1 MTGFIAWWVR
11 NAVAANLLMV
21 FILVCGLLAWAG
33 IEKEVQPVVKLPL
46 VQVSLTWP
54 GASPK
59 EIEQQVV
66 QRVEAAVK
74 NIDNVRRYNSEA
86 SEGFGRVTLEALP
99 RVDLTEFREDVRDA
113 IDGITSFPRDLEP
126 ARIRTIE
133 WKETIHYLTVQGD
146 IGERA
151 LGRLAE
157 ELRDELISLSQVS
170 NVRVAG
176 VRNEEVT
183 IEVSEE
189 ALQRYQLSFSE
200 LATAIKASSINVS
213 SGELRT
219 STGNIQLRTENLA
232 DNQTD
237 FESIIVRELPSGA
250 QLRLGDV
257 ARINDAF
264 VDFDVKASADGIPAV
279 MLQIEPSDRLFITK
293 TSEQVNAWIEGKQ
306 SELPDGVEL
315 FSLADMADAYESRM
329 SLIFDA
335 AWMGLILVML
345 ILLLTLQFTVALWV
359 TVGIAISFVGAFIF
373 LPAVDVSINFLSTFA
388 FLLVLGIVVDDA
400 IVVGESIHHHREDLG
415 LPPEEAAIAGA
426 SAVARPVIFAV
437 LTTVVAFAPWAFLS
451 GPQSEFLR
459 HLSAV
464 IAFALAFSLI
474 EAFCILPAHLRHLP
488 ARNADVRDTDKKG
501 FALQRLIA
509 DGITSFA
516 ENTYA
521 PMLARA
527 LNVRYTLS
535 AVFLAGFIV
544 ALTLAYTGWVRFY
557 FFPQLESETLVV
569 NVTLP
574 TGVPFSRTEAV
585 MSKLN
590 QSSDDLK
597 AQYPVI
603 AAFTFAYDNEL
614 EQYVQLPPPGESDI
628 SMREV
633 AETYLASMGDIP
645 DAENITVQYTA
656 NQGEAVLTFVFAHT
670 DEDRLKQ
677 AAAELRNYLVTFE
690 DVFFVRDN
698 QRGEIDEL
706 NIKLKPGA
714 QTLGVTLAD
723 VSRQVRQSYYGE
735 EVQRLPREYGDVRV
749 MLRYPQDARKSLTS
763 LRDLNIRT
771 SDGRFIP
778 LATVADIEVRKAS
791 QRIVRRDGQRI
802 FEVYAR
808 LNVDAMG
815 DINDKVLDEF
825 IPELQKRYPALQVI
839 KGGWEEQQ
847 AEFMTEVSRLFT
859 IAMLTIYALLAVA
872 FRSYTLPT
880 IIMSA
885 IPFAYMGAIFG
896 HKLIGIPLDMFS
908 FFGMGAAA
916 GVVVNDNLVLIDYIL
931 KREERGDDRLTAIIN
946 AAKNRFRPI
955 LLTTLTTFVGLLPII
970 AETSQAAAFLKPSV
984 ISLAFGV
991 FFAFFVSL
999 FLVPALYLIGADW
1012 GKISAS
1018 MSPFFPRWSKGKAA
1032 QDLI

>member
-1 MTGFIAWWVR
+1 MGGLISWWVR

-21 FILVCGLLAWAG
+21 FIIVSGLIAWTT
-33 IEKEVQPVVKLPL
+33 IEKEVQPIVKLPL

-66 QRVEAAVK
+66 QRVEAAIK
-74 NIDNVRRYNSEA
+74 NIDNLRRYNSE
-86 SEGFGRVTLEALP
+86 SQEGFGSVRLVAQP
-99 RVDLTEFREDVRDA
+99 RVDLTQFKEDVRDA
-113 IDGITSFPRDLEP
+113 LDGITSFPRDLEP
-126 ARIRTIE
+126 PRIRTIE
-133 WKETIHYLTVQGD
+133 WKETIHYLTVSGE

-157 ELRDELISLSQVS
+157 EFRDELISLSHVS
-170 NVRVAG
+170 DVEIGGTRE
-176 VRNEEVT
+176 EEVT

-189 ALQRYQLSFSE
+189 ALQRYQLSFAE
-200 LATAIKASSINVS
+200 LATAIRASSINLS

-219 STGNIQLRTENLA
+219 ATGNIQLRAENLA
-232 DNQTD
+232 DSQTD

-257 ARINDAF
+257 ARVIDGFEDFESSAS
-264 VDFDVKASADGIPAV
+264 VDGVPAV
-279 MLQIEPSDRLFITK
+279 MLQVRPSDRLFINK
-293 TSEQVNAWIEGKQ
+293 TSAQVNEWIDSKQ
-306 SELPDGVEL
+306 GQLPAGVEL
-315 FSLADMADAYESRM
+315 FSLQDAADAYQSRM

-335 AWMGLILVML
+335 AWMGLLLVML
-345 ILLLTLQFTVALWV
+345 ILLLTLRFTVALWV
-359 TVGIAISFVGAFIF
+359 TVGIAVSFVGAFIF
-373 LPAVDVSINFLSTFA
+373 LPVVDVSINFLSTFA

-415 LPPEEAAIAGA
+415 FEAQEAAIVGA

-437 LTTVVAFAPWAFLS
+437 LTTAVAFAPWAFLS
-451 GPQSEFLR
+451 LSGPQNEFLR

-488 ARNADVRDTDKKG
+488 ARTDETRG
-501 FALQRLIA
+501 FALQRRIA
-509 DGITSFA
+509 DGIMTFA
-516 ENTYA
+516 EKTYA
-521 PMLARA
+521 PLLAKA
-527 LNVRYTLS
+527 LELRYTLS
-535 AVFLAGFIV
+535 AVFLAGFVV
-544 ALTLAYTGWVRFY
+544 ALTLASTGWVRFY

-569 NVTLP
+569 NVGLP

-585 MSKLN
+585 MNQLN
-590 QSSDDLK
+590 RTSDGLK

-603 AAFTFAYDNEL
+603 GAFTFAYDNQL
-614 EQYVQLPPPGESDI
+614 EQYVQLPPPGESNI

-633 AETYLASMGDIP
+633 AETYLDTMGDIP
-645 DAENITVQYTA
+645 DAENINVQYTA
-656 NQGEAVLTFVFAHT
+656 NQGEAVLTYVFAHSN
-670 DEDRLKQ
+670 EERLKQ
-677 AAAELRNYLVTFE
+677 AAAELRNYLVTFD

-706 NIKLKPGA
+706 NIRLKPGA
-714 QTLGVTLAD
+714 QTLGVTLSD

-735 EVQRLPREYGDVRV
+735 EVQRLPRQYGDVRV
-749 MLRYPQDARKSLTS
+749 MLRYPQDARETLTS
-763 LRDLNIRT
+763 LRDLNVRT
-771 SDGRFIP
+771 SDGRLIP
-778 LATVADIEVRKAS
+778 LATVAYIEVRKAS

-802 FEVYAR
+802 FEVFAR
-808 LNVDAMG
+808 VNVDSMG
-815 DINDKVLDEF
+815 DINDMVQDEF
-825 IPELQKRYPALQVI
+825 IPELQQRYPALQVI

-847 AEFMTEVSRLFT
+847 AEFMTEVTRLFT

-896 HKLIGIPLDMFS
+896 HQLIGIPLDMFS

-931 KREERGDDRLTAIIN
+931 KREEKGDDRFTAIIN

-955 LLTTLTTFVGLLPII
+955 LLTTLTTFVGLMPII

-999 FLVPALYLIGADW
+999 LLVPALYLIGDDW
-1012 GKISAS
+1012 RQTRSWLAR
-1018 MSPFFPRWSKGKAA
+1018 FFPRFSKEEAA
-1032 QDLI
+1032 

>member
-1 MTGFIAWWVR
+1 MGGLISWWVR

-21 FILVCGLLAWAG
+21 FIIVSGLIAWTT
-33 IEKEVQPVVKLPL
+33 IEKEEQPIVKLPL

-74 NIDNVRRYNSEA
+74 NIDNLRRYNSE
-86 SEGFGRVTLEALP
+86 SREGFGSVRLEAQP
-99 RVDLTEFREDVRDA
+99 RADLTQFKEDVRDA
-113 IDGITSFPRDLEP
+113 LDGITTFPRDLEP
-126 ARIRTIE
+126 PRIRTIE
-133 WKETIHYLTVQGD
+133 WKETIHYLTVSGE

-157 ELRDELISLSQVS
+157 EFRDELISLSHVS
-170 NVRVAG
+170 DVEIGGTRE
-176 VRNEEVT
+176 EEVT

-189 ALQRYQLSFSE
+189 ALQRYQLSFAE
-200 LATAIKASSINVS
+200 LATAIRASSINLS
-213 SGELRT
+213 SGELKT
-219 STGNIQLRTENLA
+219 ATGNIQLRAENLA
-232 DNQTD
+232 DSQTD

-257 ARINDAF
+257 ARVIDGF
-264 VDFDVKASADGIPAV
+264 EDFELSASADGVPAV
-279 MLQIEPSDRLFITK
+279 MLQVRPSDRLFINK
-293 TSEQVNAWIEGKQ
+293 TSAQVNQWIESKQ
-306 SELPDGVEL
+306 GQLPAGVEL
-315 FSLADMADAYESRM
+315 FSLQDAADAYQSRM

-335 AWMGLILVML
+335 AWMGLILVMI
-345 ILLLTLQFTVALWV
+345 ILLLTLRFTVALWV

-373 LPAVDVSINFLSTFA
+373 LPVVDVSINFLSTFA

-415 LPPEEAAIAGA
+415 LEAQEAAIVGA

-451 GPQSEFLR
+451 GPQTEFLR

-488 ARNADVRDTDKKG
+488 ARNDETRG
-501 FALQRLIA
+501 FALQRYIA
-509 DGITSFA
+509 DGITTFA
-516 ENTYA
+516 EKTYA
-521 PMLARA
+521 PLLSRA
-527 LNVRYTLS
+527 LRVRYTVNAIFLS
-535 AVFLAGFIV
+535 GFVI
-544 ALTLAYTGWVRFY
+544 ALTLLWTGWVKFY

-569 NVTLP
+569 NVGLP

-585 MSKLN
+585 MN
-590 QSSDDLK
+590 QLDRTSDGLK

-603 AAFTFAYDNEL
+603 GAFTFAYDNQL
-614 EQYVQLPPPGESDI
+614 EQYVQLPPPGESNI

-633 AETYLASMGDIP
+633 AETYLDTMGDIP
-645 DAENITVQYTA
+645 DAENINVQYTA
-656 NQGEAVLTFVFAHT
+656 NQGEALLTFVFAHSN
-670 DEDRLKQ
+670 EERLKR

-706 NIKLKPGA
+706 NISLKPGA
-714 QTLGVTLAD
+714 QTLGVTLSD

-735 EVQRLPREYGDVRV
+735 EVQRLPRQYGDVRV
-749 MLRYPQDARKSLTS
+749 MLRYPQDARETLTS
-763 LRDLNIRT
+763 LRDLNVRT
-771 SDGRFIP
+771 NDGRLIP

-802 FEVYAR
+802 FEVFAR
-808 LNVDAMG
+808 VKPESIG
-815 DINDKVLDEF
+815 DINDMVQDEF
-825 IPELQKRYPALQVI
+825 IPELQERYPALQVL

-847 AEFMTEVSRLFT
+847 AEFFMDLIRLGLL
-859 IAMLTIYALLAVA
+859 ALLTIYALLAVA
-872 FRSYTLPT
+872 FRSYTLPF

-885 IPFAYMGAIFG
+885 IPFAFMGAIFG
-896 HKLIGIPLDMFS
+896 HQLIGIPLDMFS

-931 KREERGDDRLTAIIN
+931 KREEKGDDRFTAIIN

-955 LLTTLTTFVGLLPII
+955 LLTTLTTFVGLMPII
-970 AETSQAAAFLKPSV
+970 AETSQAAAFLKPAV

-999 FLVPALYLIGADW
+999 FLVPALYLIGDDW
-1012 GKISAS
+1012 RKTMAGLSR
-1018 MSPFFPRWSKGKAA
+1018 FFPRFSKEKAA
-1032 QDLI
+1032 

>member
-1 MTGFIAWWVR
+1 MGGLISWWVR

-21 FILVCGLLAWAG
+21 FIIVSGLIAWTT
-33 IEKEVQPVVKLPL
+33 IEKEVQPIVKLPL
-46 VQVSLTWP
+46 IQVSLTWP

-74 NIDNVRRYNSEA
+74 NIDNLRRYNSD
-86 SEGFGRVTLEALP
+86 SREGFGSVRLEAQP
-99 RVDLTEFREDVRDA
+99 RVDLTQFKEDVRDA
-113 IDGITSFPRDLEP
+113 LDGITSFPRDLEP
-126 ARIRTIE
+126 PRIRTIE
-133 WKETIHYLTVQGD
+133 WKETIHYLTIRGD

-157 ELRDELISLSQVS
+157 ELRDELISLSHVS
-170 NVRVAG
+170 DVDIGGTRE
-176 VRNEEVT
+176 EEVT

-189 ALQRYQLSFSE
+189 ALQRYQLSFDE
-200 LATAIKASSINVS
+200 LATAIRASSINLS

-219 STGNIQLRTENLA
+219 ATGNIQLRAENLA
-232 DNQTD
+232 DSQTD
-237 FESIIVRELPSGA
+237 FEAIIVRELLSGA

-257 ARINDAF
+257 ARVIDGF
-264 VDFDVKASADGIPAV
+264 EDFEVSASADGVPAV

-293 TSEQVNAWIEGKQ
+293 TSDQVNAWIDSKQ
-306 SELPDGVEL
+306 AELPQGVEL
-315 FSLADMADAYESRM
+315 LSLADMADAYDSRM

-345 ILLLTLQFTVALWV
+345 ILLLTLRFTVALWV

-373 LPAVDVSINFLSTFA
+373 LPVVDVSINFLSTFA

-415 LPPEEAAIAGA
+415 LEAQEAAIVGA

-488 ARNADVRDTDKKG
+488 ARNDDTRG
-501 FALQRLIA
+501 FALQRRIA
-509 DGITSFA
+509 DGIMSFA
-516 ENTYA
+516 EKTYA
-521 PMLARA
+521 PLLAKA

-535 AVFLAGFIV
+535 AIFLAGFVI
-544 ALTLAYTGWVRFY
+544 ALTLASTGWVRFY

-569 NVTLP
+569 NVGLP
-574 TGVPFSRTEAV
+574 TGVPFTRTEAV
-585 MSKLN
+585 MN
-590 QSSDDLK
+590 QLDRTSDGLK
-597 AQYPVI
+597 EQYPVI
-603 AAFTFAYDNEL
+603 GAFTFAYDNQL
-614 EQYVQLPPPGESDI
+614 EQYVQLPPPGESNI

-633 AETYLASMGDIP
+633 AETYLDTMGDIP
-645 DAENITVQYTA
+645 DAENINVQYTA

-670 DEDRLKQ
+670 DEERLKQ
-677 AAAELRNYLVTFE
+677 AAADLRNYLVTFE

-706 NIKLKPGA
+706 NIRLKPGA

-735 EVQRLPREYGDVRV
+735 EVQRLPRQYGDVRV
-749 MLRYPQDARKSLTS
+749 MLRYPQDARETLTS
-763 LRDLNIRT
+763 LRDLNVRT
-771 SDGRFIP
+771 NDGRLIP

-791 QRIVRRDGQRI
+791 QRIVRRNGQRI
-802 FEVYAR
+802 FEVFAR
-808 LNVDAMG
+808 VNVDSMG
-815 DINDKVLDEF
+815 DINDKVQDEF
-825 IPELQKRYPALQVI
+825 IPELQERFPALQVI

-847 AEFMTEVSRLFT
+847 AEFMTEVTRLFT

-896 HKLIGIPLDMFS
+896 HQLIGIPLDMFS

-931 KREERGDDRLTAIIN
+931 KREEKGDDRFTAIIN

-955 LLTTLTTFVGLLPII
+955 LLTTLTTFVGLMPII

-999 FLVPALYLIGADW
+999 FLVPALYLIGDDW
-1012 GKISAS
+1012 GKAKSRLS
-1018 MSPFFPRWSKGKAA
+1018 EFFPRFSKG
-1032 QDLI
+1032 

>member
-1 MTGFIAWWVR
+1 MGGLISWWVR

-21 FILVCGLLAWAG
+21 FIIVSGLIAWTT
-33 IEKEVQPVVKLPL
+33 IEKEVQPIVKLPL
-46 VQVSLTWP
+46 IQVSLTWP

-74 NIDNVRRYNSEA
+74 NIDNLRRYNSD
-86 SEGFGRVTLEALP
+86 SREGFGSVRLEAQP
-99 RVDLTEFREDVRDA
+99 RVDLTQFKEDVRDA
-113 IDGITSFPRDLEP
+113 LDGITSFPRDLEP
-126 ARIRTIE
+126 PRIRTIE
-133 WKETIHYLTVQGD
+133 WKETIHYLTIRGD

-157 ELRDELISLSQVS
+157 ELRDELISLSHVS
-170 NVRVAG
+170 DVDIGGTRE
-176 VRNEEVT
+176 EEVT

-189 ALQRYQLSFSE
+189 ALQRYQLSFDE
-200 LATAIKASSINVS
+200 LATAIRASSINLS

-219 STGNIQLRTENLA
+219 ATGNIQLRAENLA
-232 DNQTD
+232 DSQTD
-237 FESIIVRELPSGA
+237 FEAIIVRELLSGA

-257 ARINDAF
+257 ARVIDGF
-264 VDFDVKASADGIPAV
+264 EDFEVSASADGVPAV

-293 TSEQVNAWIEGKQ
+293 TSDQVNAWIDSKQ
-306 SELPDGVEL
+306 AELPQGVEL
-315 FSLADMADAYESRM
+315 LSLADMADAYDSRM

-345 ILLLTLQFTVALWV
+345 ILLLTLRFTVALWV

-373 LPAVDVSINFLSTFA
+373 LPVVDVSINFLSTFA

-415 LPPEEAAIAGA
+415 LEAQEAAIVGA

-488 ARNADVRDTDKKG
+488 ARNDDTRG
-501 FALQRLIA
+501 FALQRRIA
-509 DGITSFA
+509 DGIMSFA
-516 ENTYA
+516 EKTYA
-521 PMLARA
+521 PLLAKA

-535 AVFLAGFIV
+535 AIFLAGFVI
-544 ALTLAYTGWVRFY
+544 ALTLASTGWVRFY

-569 NVTLP
+569 NVGLP
-574 TGVPFSRTEAV
+574 TGVPFTRTEAV
-585 MSKLN
+585 MN
-590 QSSDDLK
+590 QLDRTSDGLK
-597 AQYPVI
+597 EQYPVI
-603 AAFTFAYDNEL
+603 GAFTFAYDNQL
-614 EQYVQLPPPGESDI
+614 EQYVQLPPPGESNI

-633 AETYLASMGDIP
+633 AETYLDTMGDIP
-645 DAENITVQYTA
+645 DAENINVQYTA

-670 DEDRLKQ
+670 DEERLKQ
-677 AAAELRNYLVTFE
+677 AAADLRNYLVTFE

-706 NIKLKPGA
+706 NIRLKPGA

-735 EVQRLPREYGDVRV
+735 EVQRLPRQYGDVRV
-749 MLRYPQDARKSLTS
+749 MLRYPQDARETLTS
-763 LRDLNIRT
+763 LRDLNVRT
-771 SDGRFIP
+771 NDGRLIP

-791 QRIVRRDGQRI
+791 QRIVRRNGQRI
-802 FEVYAR
+802 FEVFAR
-808 LNVDAMG
+808 VNVDSMG
-815 DINDKVLDEF
+815 DINDKVQDEF
-825 IPELQKRYPALQVI
+825 IPELQERFPALQVI

-847 AEFMTEVSRLFT
+847 AEFMTEVTRLFT
-859 IAMLTIYALLAVA
+859 IAMLTIYVLLAVA

-896 HKLIGIPLDMFS
+896 HQLIGIPLDMFS

-931 KREERGDDRLTAIIN
+931 KREEKGDDRFTAIIN

-955 LLTTLTTFVGLLPII
+955 LLTTLTTFVGLMPII

-999 FLVPALYLIGADW
+999 FLVPALYLIGDDW
-1012 GKISAS
+1012 GKAKSRLS
-1018 MSPFFPRWSKGKAA
+1018 EFFPRFSKG
-1032 QDLI
+1032 

>member
-1 MTGFIAWWVR
+1 MGALISWWVR

-21 FILVCGLLAWAG
+21 FIIISGLIAWTT
-33 IEKEVQPVVKLPL
+33 IEKEVQPIVKLPL

-74 NIDNVRRYNSEA
+74 NIDNLRRYNSD
-86 SEGFGRVTLEALP
+86 SREGFGSVRLEAQP
-99 RVDLTEFREDVRDA
+99 HVDLTKFKEDVRDA
-113 IDGITSFPRDLEP
+113 LDGITSFPRDLEP
-126 ARIRTIE
+126 PRIRTIE
-133 WKETIHYLTVQGD
+133 WKETIHYLTVSGD

-157 ELRDELISLSQVS
+157 EFRDELISLSHVS
-170 NVRVAG
+170 DVEIGGTRE
-176 VRNEEVT
+176 EEVT

-189 ALQRYQLSFSE
+189 ALQRYQLSFAE
-200 LATAIKASSINVS
+200 LATAIRASSINLS

-219 STGNIQLRTENLA
+219 ATGNIQLRAENLA
-232 DNQTD
+232 DSQTD
-237 FESIIVRELPSGA
+237 FEDIIVRELPSGA
-250 QLRLGDV
+250 QLRLGDL
-257 ARINDAF
+257 ARVIDGF
-264 VDFDVKASADGIPAV
+264 EDFEVSASADGVPAV
-279 MLQIEPSDRLFITK
+279 MLQVRPSDRLFINK
-293 TSEQVNAWIEGKQ
+293 TSAQVNEWIDTKQ
-306 SELPDGVEL
+306 GQLPAGVEL
-315 FSLADMADAYESRM
+315 FSLQDAADAYQSRM

-335 AWMGLILVML
+335 AWMGLILVMI
-345 ILLLTLQFTVALWV
+345 ILLLTLRFTVALWV

-373 LPAVDVSINFLSTFA
+373 LPVVDVSINFLSTFA

-415 LPPEEAAIAGA
+415 LEAQEAAIVGA

-488 ARNADVRDTDKKG
+488 ARNDLTRG
-501 FALQRLIA
+501 FALQRRIA
-509 DGITSFA
+509 GGITTFA
-516 ENTYA
+516 EKTYA
-521 PMLARA
+521 PLLAKA
-527 LNVRYTLS
+527 LDVRYTLS
-535 AVFLAGFIV
+535 AVFLAGFII
-544 ALTLAYTGWVRFY
+544 ALTLASTGWVRFY

-569 NVTLP
+569 NVGLP

-585 MSKLN
+585 MNQLN
-590 QSSDDLK
+590 KTSDGLK

-603 AAFTFAYDNEL
+603 GAFTFAYDNQL
-614 EQYVQLPPPGESDI
+614 EQYVQLPPPGESNI

-633 AETYLASMGDIP
+633 ADTYLETMGDIP
-645 DAENITVQYTA
+645 DAENINVQYTA
-656 NQGEAVLTFVFAHT
+656 NQGEAILTFVFAHSN
-670 DEDRLKQ
+670 EERLKQ

-706 NIKLKPGA
+706 NIRLKPGA
-714 QTLGVTLAD
+714 QTLGITLSD

-735 EVQRLPREYGDVRV
+735 EVQRLPRQYGDVRV
-749 MLRYPQDARKSLTS
+749 MLRYPQDARETLTS
-763 LRDLNIRT
+763 LRDLNVRT
-771 SDGRFIP
+771 SDGRLIP

-802 FEVYAR
+802 FEVFAR
-808 LNVDAMG
+808 VNVDSMG
-815 DINDKVLDEF
+815 DINDMVQDEF

-847 AEFMTEVSRLFT
+847 AEFMTEVTRLFT

-896 HKLIGIPLDMFS
+896 HQLIGIPLDMFS

-931 KREERGDDRLTAIIN
+931 KREEKGDDRFNAIIN

-955 LLTTLTTFVGLLPII
+955 LLTTLTTFVGLMPII

-999 FLVPALYLIGADW
+999 FLVPALYLIGDDW
-1012 GKISAS
+1012 RKTRAWLAR
-1018 MSPFFPRWSKGKAA
+1018 FFPKFSNEEVA
-1032 QDLI
+1032 

>member
-1 MTGFIAWWVR
+1 MGGLISWWVR

-21 FILVCGLLAWAG
+21 FIIVSGLIAWTT
-33 IEKEVQPVVKLPL
+33 IEKEVQPIVKLPL
-46 VQVSLTWP
+46 IQVSLTWP

-74 NIDNVRRYNSEA
+74 NIDNLRRYNSD
-86 SEGFGRVTLEALP
+86 SREGFGSVRLEAQP
-99 RVDLTEFREDVRDA
+99 RVDLTQFKEDVRDA
-113 IDGITSFPRDLEP
+113 LDGITSFPRDLEP
-126 ARIRTIE
+126 PRIRTIE
-133 WKETIHYLTVQGD
+133 WKETIHYLTIRGD

-157 ELRDELISLSQVS
+157 ELRDELISLSHVS
-170 NVRVAG
+170 DVDIGGTRE
-176 VRNEEVT
+176 EEVT

-189 ALQRYQLSFSE
+189 ALQRYQLSFGE
-200 LATAIKASSINVS
+200 LATAIRASSINLS

-219 STGNIQLRTENLA
+219 ATGNIQLRAENLA
-232 DNQTD
+232 DSQTD
-237 FESIIVRELPSGA
+237 FEAIIVRELPSGA

-257 ARINDAF
+257 ARVIDGF
-264 VDFDVKASADGIPAV
+264 EDFEVSASADGVPAV

-293 TSEQVNAWIEGKQ
+293 TSDQVNAWIDSKQ
-306 SELPDGVEL
+306 AELPQGVEL
-315 FSLADMADAYESRM
+315 LSLADMADAYDSRM

-345 ILLLTLQFTVALWV
+345 ILLLTLRFTVALWV

-373 LPAVDVSINFLSTFA
+373 LPVVDVSINFLSTFA

-415 LPPEEAAIAGA
+415 LEAQEAAIVGA

-488 ARNADVRDTDKKG
+488 ARNDDTRG
-501 FALQRLIA
+501 FALQRRIA
-509 DGITSFA
+509 DGIMSFA
-516 ENTYA
+516 EKTYA
-521 PMLARA
+521 PLLAKA

-535 AVFLAGFIV
+535 AIFLAGFVI
-544 ALTLAYTGWVRFY
+544 ALTLASTGWVRFY

-569 NVTLP
+569 NVGLP

-585 MSKLN
+585 MN
-590 QSSDDLK
+590 QLDRTSDGLK
-597 AQYPVI
+597 EQYPVI
-603 AAFTFAYDNEL
+603 GAFTFAYDNQL
-614 EQYVQLPPPGESDI
+614 EQYVQLPPPGESNI

-633 AETYLASMGDIP
+633 AETYLDTMGDIP
-645 DAENITVQYTA
+645 DAENINVQYTA

-670 DEDRLKQ
+670 DEERLKQ
-677 AAAELRNYLVTFE
+677 AAADLRNYLVTFE

-706 NIKLKPGA
+706 NIRLKPGA

-735 EVQRLPREYGDVRV
+735 EVQRLPRQYGDVRV
-749 MLRYPQDARKSLTS
+749 MLRYPQDARETLTS
-763 LRDLNIRT
+763 LRDLNVRT
-771 SDGRFIP
+771 NDGRLIP

-791 QRIVRRDGQRI
+791 QRIVRRNGQRI
-802 FEVYAR
+802 FEVFAR
-808 LNVDAMG
+808 VNVDSMG
-815 DINDKVLDEF
+815 DINEKVQDEF
-825 IPELQKRYPALQVI
+825 IPELQERFPALQVI

-847 AEFMTEVSRLFT
+847 AEFMTEVTRLFT

-896 HKLIGIPLDMFS
+896 HQLIGIPLDMFS

-931 KREERGDDRLTAIIN
+931 KREEKGDDRFTAIIN

-955 LLTTLTTFVGLLPII
+955 LLTTLTTFVGLMPII

-999 FLVPALYLIGADW
+999 FLVPALYLIGDDW
-1012 GKISAS
+1012 GKVKSRLS
-1018 MSPFFPRWSKGKAA
+1018 GFFPRFSKA
-1032 QDLI
+1032 

>member
-1 MTGFIAWWVR
+1 MGALISWWVR

-21 FILVCGLLAWAG
+21 FIIVSGVIAWTT
-33 IEKEVQPVVKLPL
+33 IEKEVQPIVKLPL

-74 NIDNVRRYNSEA
+74 NIDNLRRYNSD
-86 SEGFGRVTLEALP
+86 SREGFGSVRLEAQP
-99 RVDLTEFREDVRDA
+99 HVDLTKFKEDVRDA
-113 IDGITSFPRDLEP
+113 LDGITSFPRDLEP
-126 ARIRTIE
+126 PRIRTIE
-133 WKETIHYLTVQGD
+133 WKETIHYLTVSGD

-157 ELRDELISLSQVS
+157 EFRDELISLSHVS
-170 NVRVAG
+170 DVEIGGTRE
-176 VRNEEVT
+176 EEVT

-189 ALQRYQLSFSE
+189 ALQRYQLSFAE
-200 LATAIKASSINVS
+200 LATAIRASSINLS

-219 STGNIQLRTENLA
+219 ATGNIQLRAENLA
-232 DNQTD
+232 DSQTD
-237 FESIIVRELPSGA
+237 FEDIIVRELPSGA
-250 QLRLGDV
+250 QLRLGDL
-257 ARINDAF
+257 ARVIDGF
-264 VDFDVKASADGIPAV
+264 EDFEVSASADGVPAV
-279 MLQIEPSDRLFITK
+279 MLQVRPSDRLFINK
-293 TSEQVNAWIEGKQ
+293 TSAQVNEWIDTKQ
-306 SELPDGVEL
+306 GQLPAGVEL
-315 FSLADMADAYESRM
+315 FSLQDAADAYQSRM

-335 AWMGLILVML
+335 AWMGLILVMI
-345 ILLLTLQFTVALWV
+345 ILLLTLRFTVALWV

-373 LPAVDVSINFLSTFA
+373 LPVVDVSINFLSTFA

-415 LPPEEAAIAGA
+415 LEAQEAAIVGA

-488 ARNADVRDTDKKG
+488 ARNDLTRG
-501 FALQRLIA
+501 FALQRRIA
-509 DGITSFA
+509 GGITTFA
-516 ENTYA
+516 EKTYA
-521 PMLARA
+521 PLLAKA
-527 LNVRYTLS
+527 LDVRYTLS
-535 AVFLAGFIV
+535 AVFLAGFII
-544 ALTLAYTGWVRFY
+544 ALTLASTGWVRFY

-569 NVTLP
+569 NVGLP

-585 MSKLN
+585 MNQLN
-590 QSSDDLK
+590 KTSDGLK

-603 AAFTFAYDNEL
+603 GAFTFAYDNQL
-614 EQYVQLPPPGESDI
+614 EQYVQLPPPGESNI

-633 AETYLASMGDIP
+633 ADTYIETMGDIP
-645 DAENITVQYTA
+645 DAENINVQYTA
-656 NQGEAVLTFVFAHT
+656 NQGEAILTFVFAHSN
-670 DEDRLKQ
+670 EERLKQ

-706 NIKLKPGA
+706 NIRLKPGA
-714 QTLGVTLAD
+714 QTLGITLSD

-735 EVQRLPREYGDVRV
+735 EVQRLPRQYGDVRV
-749 MLRYPQDARKSLTS
+749 MLRYPQDARETLTS
-763 LRDLNIRT
+763 LRDLNVRT
-771 SDGRFIP
+771 SDGRLIP

-802 FEVYAR
+802 FEVFAR
-808 LNVDAMG
+808 VNVDSMG
-815 DINDKVLDEF
+815 DINDMVQDEF

-847 AEFMTEVSRLFT
+847 AEFMTEVTRLFT

-896 HKLIGIPLDMFS
+896 HQLIGIPLDMFS

-931 KREERGDDRLTAIIN
+931 KREEKGDDRFNAIIN

-955 LLTTLTTFVGLLPII
+955 LLTTLTTFVGLMPII

-999 FLVPALYLIGADW
+999 FLVPALYLIGDDW
-1012 GKISAS
+1012 RKTRAWLAR
-1018 MSPFFPRWSKGKAA
+1018 FFPKFSNEEVA
-1032 QDLI
+1032 

>member
-1 MTGFIAWWVR
+1 MGGLISWWVR

-21 FILVCGLLAWAG
+21 FIIVSGLIAWTT
-33 IEKEVQPVVKLPL
+33 IEKEVQPIVKLPL
-46 VQVSLTWP
+46 IQVSLTWP

-74 NIDNVRRYNSEA
+74 NIDNLRRYNSD
-86 SEGFGRVTLEALP
+86 SREGFGSVRLEAQP
-99 RVDLTEFREDVRDA
+99 RVDLTQFKEDVRDA
-113 IDGITSFPRDLEP
+113 LDGITSFPRDLEP
-126 ARIRTIE
+126 PRIRTIE
-133 WKETIHYLTVQGD
+133 WKETIHYLTIRGD

-157 ELRDELISLSQVS
+157 ELRDELISLSHVS
-170 NVRVAG
+170 DVDIGGTRE
-176 VRNEEVT
+176 EEVT

-189 ALQRYQLSFSE
+189 ALQRYQLSFDE
-200 LATAIKASSINVS
+200 LATAIRASSINLS

-219 STGNIQLRTENLA
+219 ATGNIQLRAENLA
-232 DNQTD
+232 DSQTD
-237 FESIIVRELPSGA
+237 FEAIIVRELLSGA

-257 ARINDAF
+257 ARVIDGF
-264 VDFDVKASADGIPAV
+264 EDFEVSASADGVPAV

-293 TSEQVNAWIEGKQ
+293 TSDQVNAWIDSKQ
-306 SELPDGVEL
+306 AELPQGVEL
-315 FSLADMADAYESRM
+315 LSLADMADAYDSRM

-345 ILLLTLQFTVALWV
+345 ILLLTLRFTVALWV

-373 LPAVDVSINFLSTFA
+373 LPVVDVSINFLSTFA

-415 LPPEEAAIAGA
+415 LEAQEAAIVGA

-488 ARNADVRDTDKKG
+488 ARNDDTRG
-501 FALQRLIA
+501 FALQRRIA
-509 DGITSFA
+509 DGIMSFA
-516 ENTYA
+516 EKTYA
-521 PMLARA
+521 PLLAKA

-535 AVFLAGFIV
+535 AIFLAGFVI
-544 ALTLAYTGWVRFY
+544 ALTLASTGWVRFY

-569 NVTLP
+569 NVGLP

-585 MSKLN
+585 MN
-590 QSSDDLK
+590 QLDRTSDGLK
-597 AQYPVI
+597 EQYPVI
-603 AAFTFAYDNEL
+603 GAFTFAYDNQL
-614 EQYVQLPPPGESDI
+614 EQYVQLPPPGESNI

-633 AETYLASMGDIP
+633 AETYLDTMGDIP
-645 DAENITVQYTA
+645 DAENINVQYTA

-670 DEDRLKQ
+670 DEERLKQ
-677 AAAELRNYLVTFE
+677 AAADLRNYLVTFE

-706 NIKLKPGA
+706 NIRLKPGA

-735 EVQRLPREYGDVRV
+735 EVQRLPRQYGDVRV
-749 MLRYPQDARKSLTS
+749 MLRYPQDARETLTS
-763 LRDLNIRT
+763 LRDLNVRT
-771 SDGRFIP
+771 NDGRLIP

-791 QRIVRRDGQRI
+791 QRIVRRNGQRI
-802 FEVYAR
+802 FEVFAR
-808 LNVDAMG
+808 VNVDSMG
-815 DINDKVLDEF
+815 DINEKVQDEF
-825 IPELQKRYPALQVI
+825 IPELQERFPALQVI

-847 AEFMTEVSRLFT
+847 AEFMTEVTRLFT

-896 HKLIGIPLDMFS
+896 HQLIGIPLDMFS

-931 KREERGDDRLTAIIN
+931 KREEKGDDRFTAIIN

-955 LLTTLTTFVGLLPII
+955 LLTTLTTFVGLMPII

-999 FLVPALYLIGADW
+999 FLVPALYLIGDDW
-1012 GKISAS
+1012 GKAKSRLS
-1018 MSPFFPRWSKGKAA
+1018 EFFPRLSKG
-1032 QDLI
+1032 

>member
-1 MTGFIAWWVR
+1 MGGLISWWVR

-21 FILVCGLLAWAG
+21 FIIVSGLIAWTT
-33 IEKEVQPVVKLPL
+33 IEKEVQPIVKLPL
-46 VQVSLTWP
+46 IQVSLTWP

-74 NIDNVRRYNSEA
+74 NIDNLRRYNSD
-86 SEGFGRVTLEALP
+86 SREGFGSVRLEAQP
-99 RVDLTEFREDVRDA
+99 RVDLTQFKEDVRDA
-113 IDGITSFPRDLEP
+113 LDGITSFPRDLEP
-126 ARIRTIE
+126 PRIRTIE
-133 WKETIHYLTVQGD
+133 WKETIHYLTIRGD

-157 ELRDELISLSQVS
+157 ELRDELISLSHVS
-170 NVRVAG
+170 DVDIGGTRE
-176 VRNEEVT
+176 EEVT

-189 ALQRYQLSFSE
+189 ALQRYQLSFGE
-200 LATAIKASSINVS
+200 LATAIRASSINLS

-219 STGNIQLRTENLA
+219 ATGNIQLRAENLA
-232 DNQTD
+232 DSQTD
-237 FESIIVRELPSGA
+237 FEAIIVRELPSGA

-257 ARINDAF
+257 ARVIDGF
-264 VDFDVKASADGIPAV
+264 EDFEVSASADGVPAV

-293 TSEQVNAWIEGKQ
+293 TSEQVNAWIDSKQ
-306 SELPDGVEL
+306 AELPQGVEL
-315 FSLADMADAYESRM
+315 LSLADMADAYDSRM

-345 ILLLTLQFTVALWV
+345 ILLLTLRFTVALWV

-373 LPAVDVSINFLSTFA
+373 LPVVDVSINFLSTFA

-415 LPPEEAAIAGA
+415 LEAQEAAIVGA

-488 ARNADVRDTDKKG
+488 ARNDDTRG
-501 FALQRLIA
+501 FALQRRIA
-509 DGITSFA
+509 DGIMSFA
-516 ENTYA
+516 EKTYA
-521 PMLARA
+521 PLLAKA

-535 AVFLAGFIV
+535 AIFLAGFVI
-544 ALTLAYTGWVRFY
+544 ALTLASTGWVRFY

-569 NVTLP
+569 NVGLP

-585 MSKLN
+585 MN
-590 QSSDDLK
+590 QLDRTSDGLK
-597 AQYPVI
+597 EQYPVI
-603 AAFTFAYDNEL
+603 GAFTFAYDNQL
-614 EQYVQLPPPGESDI
+614 EQYVQLPPPGESNI

-633 AETYLASMGDIP
+633 AETYLDTMGDIP
-645 DAENITVQYTA
+645 DAENINVQYTA

-670 DEDRLKQ
+670 DEERLKQ
-677 AAAELRNYLVTFE
+677 AAADLRNYLVTFE

-706 NIKLKPGA
+706 NIRLKPGA

-735 EVQRLPREYGDVRV
+735 EVQRLPRQYGDVRV
-749 MLRYPQDARKSLTS
+749 MLRYPQDARETLTS
-763 LRDLNIRT
+763 LRDLNVRT
-771 SDGRFIP
+771 NDGRLIP

-791 QRIVRRDGQRI
+791 QRIVRRNGQRI
-802 FEVYAR
+802 FEVFAR
-808 LNVDAMG
+808 VNVDSMG
-815 DINDKVLDEF
+815 DINEKVQDEF
-825 IPELQKRYPALQVI
+825 IPELQERFPALQVI

-847 AEFMTEVSRLFT
+847 AEFMTEVTRLFT
-859 IAMLTIYALLAVA
+859 IAMLTIYVLLAVA

-896 HKLIGIPLDMFS
+896 HQLIGIPLDMFS

-931 KREERGDDRLTAIIN
+931 KREEKGDDRFTAIIN

-955 LLTTLTTFVGLLPII
+955 LLTTLTTFVGLMPII

-999 FLVPALYLIGADW
+999 FLVPALYLIGDDW
-1012 GKISAS
+1012 GKAKSRLS
-1018 MSPFFPRWSKGKAA
+1018 EFFPRLSKG
-1032 QDLI
+1032 

>member
-1 MTGFIAWWVR
+1 MTGLIAWWVR

-59 EIEQQVV
+59 EIEQQVI
-66 QRVEAAVK
+66 QRVEAAIK
-74 NIDNVRRYNSEA
+74 NIDNLRRYNSEA

-99 RVDLTEFREDVRDA
+99 RVDLTEFKEDVRDA

-170 NVRVAG
+170 NVRVG
-176 VRNEEVT
+176 GIRDEEVT

-189 ALQRYQLSFSE
+189 ALQRYRLSFGE
-200 LATAIKASSINVS
+200 LAAAVRASSINIS
-213 SGELRT
+213 SGELKT
-219 STGNIQLRTENLA
+219 STGNIQLRAENLA

-250 QLRLGDV
+250 QLTLGDI
-257 ARINDAF
+257 ARINDGFA
-264 VDFDVKASADGIPAV
+264 DYDVKASANGVPAV
-279 MLQIEPSDRLFITK
+279 MLEIKPSDRLFITK
-293 TSEQVNAWIEGKQ
+293 TSKQVNDWIDTKQ

-315 FSLADMADAYESRM
+315 FSLGDMADAYESRM

-345 ILLLTLQFTVALWV
+345 ILLLTLRFTVALWV

-373 LPAVDVSINFLSTFA
+373 LPVVDVSINFLSTFA

-415 LPPEEAAIAGA
+415 LPPEEAAIVGA

-474 EAFCILPAHLRHLP
+474 EAFCILPAHLSNLP
-488 ARNADVRDTDKKG
+488 ARNPGKTG
-501 FALQRLIA
+501 FALQRRIA

-521 PMLARA
+521 PLLARA

-535 AVFLAGFIV
+535 AVFLAGFII
-544 ALTLAYTGWVRFY
+544 ALTLASTGWVRFY

-585 MSKLN
+585 MNKLN

-597 AQYPVI
+597 ANYPVI
-603 AAFTFAYDNEL
+603 GAFTFAYDNQL

-670 DEDRLKQ
+670 DEARLKQ
-677 AAAELRNYLVTFE
+677 AASELRNYIVSFE

-706 NIKLKPGA
+706 NLKLKPGA

-735 EVQRLPREYGDVRV
+735 EVQRLPRQYGDVRV

-771 SDGRFIP
+771 SDGRLLP

-815 DINDKVLDEF
+815 DINDKVQDEF

-859 IAMLTIYALLAVA
+859 IAMLIIYALLAVA

-955 LLTTLTTFVGLLPII
+955 LLTTLTTFVGLMPII

-1032 QDLI
+1032 

>member
-1 MTGFIAWWVR
+1 MGGLISWWVR

-21 FILVCGLLAWAG
+21 FIIVSGLIAWTT
-33 IEKEVQPVVKLPL
+33 IEKEVQPIVKLPL

-74 NIDNVRRYNSEA
+74 NIDNLRRYNSE
-86 SEGFGRVTLEALP
+86 SREGFGSVRLQAQP
-99 RVDLTEFREDVRDA
+99 RVDLTQFKEDVRDA
-113 IDGITSFPRDLEP
+113 LDGITSFPRDLEP
-126 ARIRTIE
+126 PRIRTIE
-133 WKETIHYLTVQGD
+133 WKETIHYLTVSGE

-157 ELRDELISLSQVS
+157 EFRDELISLSHVS
-170 NVRVAG
+170 DVEIGGTRE
-176 VRNEEVT
+176 EEVT

-189 ALQRYQLSFSE
+189 ALQRYQLSFAE
-200 LATAIKASSINVS
+200 LATAIRASSINLS

-219 STGNIQLRTENLA
+219 ATGNIQLRAENLA
-232 DNQTD
+232 DSQTD

-257 ARINDAF
+257 ARVIDGF
-264 VDFDVKASADGIPAV
+264 EDFELSASADGVPAV
-279 MLQIEPSDRLFITK
+279 MLQVRPSDRLFINK
-293 TSEQVNAWIEGKQ
+293 TSAQVNQWIDSKQ
-306 SELPDGVEL
+306 GQLPAGVEL
-315 FSLADMADAYESRM
+315 FSLQDAADAYQSRM

-335 AWMGLILVML
+335 AWMGLILVMI
-345 ILLLTLQFTVALWV
+345 ILLLTLRFTVALWV
-359 TVGIAISFVGAFIF
+359 TVGIAVSFVGAFIF
-373 LPAVDVSINFLSTFA
+373 LPVVDVSINFLSTFA

-415 LPPEEAAIAGA
+415 FEAQEAAIVGA

-488 ARNADVRDTDKKG
+488 ARTDETRG
-501 FALQRLIA
+501 FALQRRIA
-509 DGITSFA
+509 DGIMTFA
-516 ENTYA
+516 EKTYA
-521 PMLARA
+521 PLLAKA
-527 LNVRYTLS
+527 LELRYTLS
-535 AVFLAGFIV
+535 AVFLAGFVV
-544 ALTLAYTGWVRFY
+544 ALTLASTGWVRFY

-569 NVTLP
+569 NVGLP

-585 MSKLN
+585 MNQLN
-590 QSSDDLK
+590 RTSDGLK

-603 AAFTFAYDNEL
+603 GAFTFAYDNQL
-614 EQYVQLPPPGESDI
+614 EQYVQLPPPGESNI

-633 AETYLASMGDIP
+633 AETYLDTMGDIP
-645 DAENITVQYTA
+645 DAENINVQYTA
-656 NQGEAVLTFVFAHT
+656 NQGEAVLTFVFAHSN
-670 DEDRLKQ
+670 EERLKQ
-677 AAAELRNYLVTFE
+677 AAAELRNYLVTFD

-706 NIKLKPGA
+706 NIRLKPGA
-714 QTLGVTLAD
+714 QTLGVTLSD

-735 EVQRLPREYGDVRV
+735 EVQRLPRQYGDVRV
-749 MLRYPQDARKSLTS
+749 MLRYPQDARETLTS
-763 LRDLNIRT
+763 LRDLNVRT
-771 SDGRFIP
+771 SDGRLIP

-802 FEVYAR
+802 FEVFAR
-808 LNVDAMG
+808 VNVDSMG
-815 DINDKVLDEF
+815 DINDMVQDEF
-825 IPELQKRYPALQVI
+825 IPELQQRYPALQVI

-847 AEFMTEVSRLFT
+847 AEFMTEVTRLFT

-896 HKLIGIPLDMFS
+896 HQLIGIPLDMFS

-931 KREERGDDRLTAIIN
+931 KREEKGDDRFTAIIN

-955 LLTTLTTFVGLLPII
+955 LLTTLTTFVGLMPII

-999 FLVPALYLIGADW
+999 FLVPALYLIGDDW
-1012 GKISAS
+1012 RQTISWLAR
-1018 MSPFFPRWSKGKAA
+1018 FFPRFSKEEAA
-1032 QDLI
+1032 

>member
-1 MTGFIAWWVR
+1 MSALISWWVR

-21 FILVCGLLAWAG
+21 FILVSGLIAWAS
-33 IEKEVQPVVKLPL
+33 IEKEVQPIVKLPL

-74 NIDNVRRYNSEA
+74 NIDNLRRYNSDA
-86 SEGFGRVTLEALP
+86 REGFGSVRLEAQP
-99 RVDLTEFREDVRDA
+99 RVDLTQFKEDVRDA
-113 IDGITSFPRDLEP
+113 VDGITSFPRDLEP
-126 ARIRTIE
+126 PRIRTIE
-133 WKETIHYLTVQGD
+133 WKETIHYLTVRGN

-157 ELRDELISLSQVS
+157 ELRDELISLSHVS
-170 NVRVAG
+170 DVDIGGTRD
-176 VRNEEVT
+176 EEVT

-189 ALQRYQLSFSE
+189 ALQRYGMTFSE
-200 LATAIKASSINVS
+200 LATAIRASSINVS

-219 STGNIQLRTENLA
+219 ATGNIQLRAENLA

-237 FESIIVRELPSGA
+237 FEDITVRELPSGA
-250 QLRLGDV
+250 RLRLGDM
-257 ARINDAF
+257 ARVIDGF
-264 VDFDVKASADGIPAV
+264 EDFEVSASADGVPAV

-293 TSEQVNAWIEGKQ
+293 TSKQVNDWIESKQ
-306 SELPDGVEL
+306 ADLPQGVEL
-315 FSLADMADAYESRM
+315 LSLADMADAYDSRM

-335 AWMGLILVML
+335 AWMGLLLVML
-345 ILLLTLQFTVALWV
+345 ILLLTLRFTVALWV

-373 LPAVDVSINFLSTFA
+373 LPVVDVSINFLSTFA

-415 LPPEEAAIAGA
+415 MDAQEAAIVGA
-426 SAVARPVIFAV
+426 SSVARPVIFAV

-488 ARNADVRDTDKKG
+488 ARESGARG
-501 FALQRLIA
+501 FALQRRIA
-509 DGITSFA
+509 DGITNFA

-521 PMLARA
+521 PALAKA
-527 LNVRYTLS
+527 LNIRYTLS
-535 AVFLAGFIV
+535 AVFLAGFVI
-544 ALTLAYTGWVRFY
+544 ALTLATTGWVRFY

-569 NVTLP
+569 NVGLP

-585 MSKLN
+585 MN
-590 QSSDDLK
+590 QLDQTSDGLK
-597 AQYPVI
+597 EAYPVVGS
-603 AAFTFAYDNEL
+603 FTFAYDNQL
-614 EQYVQLPPPGESDI
+614 EQYIQLPPPGESNI
-628 SMREV
+628 SMRQV
-633 AETYLASMGDIP
+633 AETYLDTMGDIP
-645 DAENITVQYTA
+645 DAENINVQYTA
-656 NQGEAVLTFVFAHT
+656 NQGEAVLTFVFAHSN
-670 DEDRLKQ
+670 ESGLKQ
-677 AAAELRNYLVTFE
+677 AAAELRNYLVAFE

-698 QRGEIDEL
+698 QQGEIDEL

-714 QTLGVTLAD
+714 QTLGISLSE
-723 VSRQVRQSYYGE
+723 VSRQIRQSYYGE
-735 EVQRLPREYGDVRV
+735 EVQRLPRQFGDVRV
-749 MLRYPQDARKSLTS
+749 MLRYPEDARNTLTS
-763 LRDLNIRT
+763 LRDLKVRAN
-771 SDGRFIP
+771 DGRMIS

-808 LNVDAMG
+808 VNVDSIA
-815 DINDKVLDEF
+815 DINDKVQEEF
-825 IPELQKRYPALQVI
+825 IPELEQRYPALQVI

-847 AEFMTEVSRLFT
+847 AEFMTEVTRLFT
-859 IAMLTIYALLAVA
+859 IAMLTIYVLLAVA

-896 HKLIGIPLDMFS
+896 HQLIGIPLDMFS

-931 KREERGDDRLTAIIN
+931 KREERDDDRFTAIIN

-955 LLTTLTTFVGLLPII
+955 LLTTLTTFVGLMPII

-999 FLVPALYLIGADW
+999 FLVPALYLIGDDW
-1012 GKISAS
+1012 RKTRAGLAQ
-1018 MSPFFPRWSKGKAA
+1018 FFPRFAKE
-1032 QDLI
+1032 

>member
-1 MTGFIAWWVR
+1 MGGLISWWVR

-21 FILVCGLLAWAG
+21 FIIVSGLIAWTT
-33 IEKEVQPVVKLPL
+33 IEKEVQPIVKLPL
-46 VQVSLTWP
+46 IQVSLTWP

-74 NIDNVRRYNSEA
+74 NIDNLRRYNSD
-86 SEGFGRVTLEALP
+86 SREGFGSVRLEAQP
-99 RVDLTEFREDVRDA
+99 RVDLTQFKEDVRDA
-113 IDGITSFPRDLEP
+113 LDGITSFPRDLEP
-126 ARIRTIE
+126 PRIRTIE
-133 WKETIHYLTVQGD
+133 WKETIHYLTIRGD

-157 ELRDELISLSQVS
+157 ELRDELISLSHVS
-170 NVRVAG
+170 DVDIGGTRE
-176 VRNEEVT
+176 EEVT

-189 ALQRYQLSFSE
+189 ALQRYQLSFGE
-200 LATAIKASSINVS
+200 LATAIRASSINLS

-219 STGNIQLRTENLA
+219 ATGNIQLRAENLA
-232 DNQTD
+232 DSQTD
-237 FESIIVRELPSGA
+237 FEAIIVRELPSGA

-257 ARINDAF
+257 ARVIDGF
-264 VDFDVKASADGIPAV
+264 EDFEVSASADGVPAV

-293 TSEQVNAWIEGKQ
+293 TSDQVNAWIDSKQ
-306 SELPDGVEL
+306 AELPQGVEL
-315 FSLADMADAYESRM
+315 LSLADMADAYDSRM

-345 ILLLTLQFTVALWV
+345 ILLLTLRFTVALWV

-373 LPAVDVSINFLSTFA
+373 LPVVDVSINFLSTFA

-400 IVVGESIHHHREDLG
+400 IVVGESIHHHREELG
-415 LPPEEAAIAGA
+415 LEAQEAAIVGA

-488 ARNADVRDTDKKG
+488 ARNDDTRG
-501 FALQRLIA
+501 FALQRRIA
-509 DGITSFA
+509 DGIMSFA
-516 ENTYA
+516 EKTYA
-521 PMLARA
+521 PLLAKA

-535 AVFLAGFIV
+535 AIFLAGFVI
-544 ALTLAYTGWVRFY
+544 ALTLASTGWVRFY

-569 NVTLP
+569 NVGLP

-585 MSKLN
+585 MN
-590 QSSDDLK
+590 QLDRTSDGLK
-597 AQYPVI
+597 EQYPVI
-603 AAFTFAYDNEL
+603 GAFTFAYDNQL
-614 EQYVQLPPPGESDI
+614 EQYVQLPPPGESNI

-633 AETYLASMGDIP
+633 AETYLDTMGDIP
-645 DAENITVQYTA
+645 DAENINVQYTA

-670 DEDRLKQ
+670 DEERLKQ
-677 AAAELRNYLVTFE
+677 AAADLRNYLVTFE

-706 NIKLKPGA
+706 NIRLKTGA

-735 EVQRLPREYGDVRV
+735 EVQRLPRQYGDVRV
-749 MLRYPQDARKSLTS
+749 MLRYPQDARETLTS
-763 LRDLNIRT
+763 LRDLNVRT
-771 SDGRFIP
+771 NDGRLIP

-791 QRIVRRDGQRI
+791 QRIVRRNGQRI
-802 FEVYAR
+802 FEVFAR
-808 LNVDAMG
+808 VNVDSMG
-815 DINDKVLDEF
+815 DINEKVQDEF
-825 IPELQKRYPALQVI
+825 IPELQERFPALQVI

-847 AEFMTEVSRLFT
+847 AEFMTEVTRLFT

-896 HKLIGIPLDMFS
+896 HQLIGIPLDMFS

-931 KREERGDDRLTAIIN
+931 KREEKGDDRFTAIIN

-955 LLTTLTTFVGLLPII
+955 LLTTLTTFVGLMPII

-999 FLVPALYLIGADW
+999 FLVPALYLIGDDW
-1012 GKISAS
+1012 AKAKSRLSG
-1018 MSPFFPRWSKGKAA
+1018 FFPRFSKG
-1032 QDLI
+1032 

>member
-1 MTGFIAWWVR
+1 MGGLISWWVR

-21 FILVCGLLAWAG
+21 FIIVSGLIAWTT
-33 IEKEVQPVVKLPL
+33 IEKEVQPIVKLPL
-46 VQVSLTWP
+46 IQVSLTWP

-74 NIDNVRRYNSEA
+74 NIDNLRRYNSD
-86 SEGFGRVTLEALP
+86 SREGFGSVRLEAQP
-99 RVDLTEFREDVRDA
+99 RVDLTQFKEDVRDA
-113 IDGITSFPRDLEP
+113 LDGITSFPRDLEP
-126 ARIRTIE
+126 PRIRTIE
-133 WKETIHYLTVQGD
+133 WKETIHYLTIRGD

-157 ELRDELISLSQVS
+157 ELRDELISLSHVS
-170 NVRVAG
+170 DVDIGGTRE
-176 VRNEEVT
+176 EEVT

-189 ALQRYQLSFSE
+189 ALQRYQLSFGE
-200 LATAIKASSINVS
+200 LATAIRASSINLS

-219 STGNIQLRTENLA
+219 ATGNIQLRAENLA
-232 DNQTD
+232 DSQTD
-237 FESIIVRELPSGA
+237 FEAIIVRELPSGA

-257 ARINDAF
+257 ARVIDGF
-264 VDFDVKASADGIPAV
+264 EDFEVSASADGVPAV

-293 TSEQVNAWIEGKQ
+293 TSDQVNAWIDSKQ
-306 SELPDGVEL
+306 AELPQGVEL
-315 FSLADMADAYESRM
+315 LSLADMADAYDSRM

-345 ILLLTLQFTVALWV
+345 ILLLTLRFTVALWV

-373 LPAVDVSINFLSTFA
+373 LPVVDVSINFLSTFA

-415 LPPEEAAIAGA
+415 LEAQEAAIVGA

-488 ARNADVRDTDKKG
+488 ARNDDTRG
-501 FALQRLIA
+501 FALQRRIA
-509 DGITSFA
+509 DGIMSFA
-516 ENTYA
+516 EKTYA
-521 PMLARA
+521 PLLAKA

-535 AVFLAGFIV
+535 AIFLAGFVI
-544 ALTLAYTGWVRFY
+544 ALTLASTGWVRFY

-569 NVTLP
+569 NVGLP

-585 MSKLN
+585 MN
-590 QSSDDLK
+590 QLDRTSDGLK
-597 AQYPVI
+597 EQYPVI
-603 AAFTFAYDNEL
+603 GAFTFAYDNQL
-614 EQYVQLPPPGESDI
+614 EQYVQLPPPGESNI

-633 AETYLASMGDIP
+633 AETYLDTMGDIP
-645 DAENITVQYTA
+645 DAENINVQYTA

-670 DEDRLKQ
+670 DEERLKQ
-677 AAAELRNYLVTFE
+677 AAADLRNYLVSFE

-706 NIKLKPGA
+706 NIRLKPGA

-735 EVQRLPREYGDVRV
+735 EVQRLPRQYGDVRV
-749 MLRYPQDARKSLTS
+749 MLRYPQDARETLTS
-763 LRDLNIRT
+763 LRDLNVRT
-771 SDGRFIP
+771 NDGRLIP

-791 QRIVRRDGQRI
+791 QRIVRRNGQRI
-802 FEVYAR
+802 FEVFAR
-808 LNVDAMG
+808 VNVDSMG
-815 DINDKVLDEF
+815 DINEKVQDEF
-825 IPELQKRYPALQVI
+825 IPELQERFPALQVI

-847 AEFMTEVSRLFT
+847 AEFMTEVTRLFT

-896 HKLIGIPLDMFS
+896 HQLIGIPLDMFS

-931 KREERGDDRLTAIIN
+931 KREEKGDDRFTAIIN

-955 LLTTLTTFVGLLPII
+955 LLTTLTTFVGLMPII

-999 FLVPALYLIGADW
+999 FLVPALYLIGDDW
-1012 GKISAS
+1012 AKAKSRLSG
-1018 MSPFFPRWSKGKAA
+1018 FFPRFSKG
-1032 QDLI
+1032 

>member
-1 MTGFIAWWVR
+1 MGGLISWWVR

-21 FILVCGLLAWAG
+21 FIIVSGLIAWTT
-33 IEKEVQPVVKLPL
+33 IEKEVQPIVKLPL
-46 VQVSLTWP
+46 IQVSLTWP

-74 NIDNVRRYNSEA
+74 NIDNLRRYNSD
-86 SEGFGRVTLEALP
+86 SREGFGSVRLEAQP
-99 RVDLTEFREDVRDA
+99 RVDLTQFKEDVRDA
-113 IDGITSFPRDLEP
+113 LDGITSFPRDLEP
-126 ARIRTIE
+126 PRIRTIE
-133 WKETIHYLTVQGD
+133 WKETIHYLTIRGD

-157 ELRDELISLSQVS
+157 ELRDELISLSHVS
-170 NVRVAG
+170 DVDIGGTRE
-176 VRNEEVT
+176 EEVT

-189 ALQRYQLSFSE
+189 ALQRYQLSFDE
-200 LATAIKASSINVS
+200 LATAIRASSINLS

-219 STGNIQLRTENLA
+219 ATGNIQLRAENLA
-232 DNQTD
+232 DSQTD
-237 FESIIVRELPSGA
+237 FEAIIVRELPSGA

-257 ARINDAF
+257 ARVIDGF
-264 VDFDVKASADGIPAV
+264 EDFEVSASADGVPAV

-293 TSEQVNAWIEGKQ
+293 TSDQVNAWIDSKQ
-306 SELPDGVEL
+306 AELPQGVEL
-315 FSLADMADAYESRM
+315 LSLADMADAYDSRM

-345 ILLLTLQFTVALWV
+345 ILLLTLRFTVALWV

-415 LPPEEAAIAGA
+415 LEAQEAAIVGA

-488 ARNADVRDTDKKG
+488 ARNDDTRG
-501 FALQRLIA
+501 FALQRRIA
-509 DGITSFA
+509 DGIMSFA
-516 ENTYA
+516 EKTYA
-521 PMLARA
+521 PLLAKA

-535 AVFLAGFIV
+535 AIFLAGFVI
-544 ALTLAYTGWVRFY
+544 ALTLASTGWVRFY

-569 NVTLP
+569 NVGLP
-574 TGVPFSRTEAV
+574 TGVPFTRTEAV
-585 MSKLN
+585 MN
-590 QSSDDLK
+590 QLDRTSDGLK
-597 AQYPVI
+597 EQYPVI
-603 AAFTFAYDNEL
+603 GAFTFAYDNQL
-614 EQYVQLPPPGESDI
+614 EQYVQLPPPGESNI

-633 AETYLASMGDIP
+633 AETYLDTMGDIP
-645 DAENITVQYTA
+645 DAENINVQYTA

-670 DEDRLKQ
+670 DEERLKQ
-677 AAAELRNYLVTFE
+677 AAADLRNYLVTFE

-706 NIKLKPGA
+706 NIRLKPGA

-735 EVQRLPREYGDVRV
+735 EVQRLPRQYGDVRV
-749 MLRYPQDARKSLTS
+749 MLRYPQDARETLTS
-763 LRDLNIRT
+763 LRDLNVRT
-771 SDGRFIP
+771 NDGRLIP

-791 QRIVRRDGQRI
+791 QRIVRRNGQRI
-802 FEVYAR
+802 FEVFAR
-808 LNVDAMG
+808 VNVDSMG
-815 DINDKVLDEF
+815 DINEKVQDEF
-825 IPELQKRYPALQVI
+825 IPELQERFPALQVI

-847 AEFMTEVSRLFT
+847 AEFMTEVTRLFT

-896 HKLIGIPLDMFS
+896 HQLIGIPLDMFS

-931 KREERGDDRLTAIIN
+931 KREEKGDDRFKAIIN

-955 LLTTLTTFVGLLPII
+955 LLTTLTTFVGLMPII

-999 FLVPALYLIGADW
+999 FLVPALYLIGDDW
-1012 GKISAS
+1012 GKAKSRLS
-1018 MSPFFPRWSKGKAA
+1018 EFFPRLSKG
-1032 QDLI
+1032 

>member
-1 MTGFIAWWVR
+1 MGGLISWWVR

-21 FILVCGLLAWAG
+21 FIIVSGLIAWTT
-33 IEKEVQPVVKLPL
+33 IEKEVQPIVKLPL
-46 VQVSLTWP
+46 IQVSLTWP

-74 NIDNVRRYNSEA
+74 NIDNLRRYNSD
-86 SEGFGRVTLEALP
+86 SREGFGSVRLEAQP
-99 RVDLTEFREDVRDA
+99 RVDLTQFKEDVRDA
-113 IDGITSFPRDLEP
+113 LDGITSFPRDLEP
-126 ARIRTIE
+126 PRIRTIE
-133 WKETIHYLTVQGD
+133 WKETIHYLTIRGD

-157 ELRDELISLSQVS
+157 ELRDELISLSHVS
-170 NVRVAG
+170 DVDIGGTRE
-176 VRNEEVT
+176 EEVT

-189 ALQRYQLSFSE
+189 ALQRYQLSFDE
-200 LATAIKASSINVS
+200 LATAIRASSINLS

-219 STGNIQLRTENLA
+219 ATGNIQLRAENLA
-232 DNQTD
+232 DSQTD
-237 FESIIVRELPSGA
+237 FEAIIVRELLSGA

-257 ARINDAF
+257 ARVIDGF
-264 VDFDVKASADGIPAV
+264 EDFEVSASADGVPAV

-293 TSEQVNAWIEGKQ
+293 TSDQVNAWIDSKQ
-306 SELPDGVEL
+306 AELPQGVEL
-315 FSLADMADAYESRM
+315 LSLADMADAYDSRM

-345 ILLLTLQFTVALWV
+345 ILLLTLRFTVALWV

-373 LPAVDVSINFLSTFA
+373 LPVVDVSINFLSTFA

-415 LPPEEAAIAGA
+415 LEAQEAAIVGA

-488 ARNADVRDTDKKG
+488 ARNDDTRG
-501 FALQRLIA
+501 FALQRRIA
-509 DGITSFA
+509 DGIMSFA
-516 ENTYA
+516 EKTYA
-521 PMLARA
+521 PLLAKA

-535 AVFLAGFIV
+535 AIFLAGFVI
-544 ALTLAYTGWVRFY
+544 ALTLASTGWVRFY

-569 NVTLP
+569 NVGLP
-574 TGVPFSRTEAV
+574 TGVPFTRTEAV
-585 MSKLN
+585 MN
-590 QSSDDLK
+590 QLDRTSDGLK
-597 AQYPVI
+597 EQYPVI
-603 AAFTFAYDNEL
+603 GAFTFAYDNQL
-614 EQYVQLPPPGESDI
+614 EQYVQLPPPGESNI

-633 AETYLASMGDIP
+633 AETYLDTMGDIP
-645 DAENITVQYTA
+645 DAENINVQYTA

-670 DEDRLKQ
+670 DEERLKQ
-677 AAAELRNYLVTFE
+677 AAADLRNYLVTFE

-706 NIKLKPGA
+706 NIRLKPGA

-735 EVQRLPREYGDVRV
+735 EVQRLPRQYGDVRV
-749 MLRYPQDARKSLTS
+749 MLRYPQDARETLTS
-763 LRDLNIRT
+763 LRDLNVRT
-771 SDGRFIP
+771 NDGRLIP

-791 QRIVRRDGQRI
+791 QRIVRRNGQRI
-802 FEVYAR
+802 FEVFAR
-808 LNVDAMG
+808 VNVDSMG
-815 DINDKVLDEF
+815 DINEKVQDEF
-825 IPELQKRYPALQVI
+825 IPELQERFPALQVI

-847 AEFMTEVSRLFT
+847 AEFMTEVTRLFT

-896 HKLIGIPLDMFS
+896 HQLIGIPLDMFS

-931 KREERGDDRLTAIIN
+931 KREEKGDDRFTAIIN

-955 LLTTLTTFVGLLPII
+955 LLTTLTTFVGLMPII

-999 FLVPALYLIGADW
+999 FLVPALYLIGDDW
-1012 GKISAS
+1012 GKAKSRLS
-1018 MSPFFPRWSKGKAA
+1018 EFFPRLSKG
-1032 QDLI
+1032 

>member
-1 MTGFIAWWVR
+1 MGALISWWVR

-21 FILVCGLLAWAG
+21 FIIVSGLIAWTT
-33 IEKEVQPVVKLPL
+33 IEKEVQPIVKLPL

-74 NIDNVRRYNSEA
+74 NIDNLRRYNSD
-86 SEGFGRVTLEALP
+86 SREGFGSVRLEAQP
-99 RVDLTEFREDVRDA
+99 HVDLTKFKEDVRDA
-113 IDGITSFPRDLEP
+113 LDGITSFPRDLEP
-126 ARIRTIE
+126 PRIRTIE
-133 WKETIHYLTVQGD
+133 WKETIHYLTVSGD

-157 ELRDELISLSQVS
+157 EFRDELISLSHVS
-170 NVRVAG
+170 DVEIGGTRE
-176 VRNEEVT
+176 EEVT

-189 ALQRYQLSFSE
+189 ALQRYQLSFAE
-200 LATAIKASSINVS
+200 LATAIRASSINLS

-219 STGNIQLRTENLA
+219 ATGNIQLRAENLA
-232 DNQTD
+232 DSQTD
-237 FESIIVRELPSGA
+237 FEDIIVRELPSGA
-250 QLRLGDV
+250 QLRLGDL
-257 ARINDAF
+257 ARVIDGF
-264 VDFDVKASADGIPAV
+264 EDFEVSASADGVPAV
-279 MLQIEPSDRLFITK
+279 MLQVRPSDRLFINK
-293 TSEQVNAWIEGKQ
+293 TSAQVNEWIDTKQ
-306 SELPDGVEL
+306 GQLPAGVEL
-315 FSLADMADAYESRM
+315 FSLQDAADAYQSRM

-335 AWMGLILVML
+335 AWMGLILVMI
-345 ILLLTLQFTVALWV
+345 ILLLTLRFTVALWV

-373 LPAVDVSINFLSTFA
+373 LPVVDVSINFLSTFA

-415 LPPEEAAIAGA
+415 LEAQEAAIVGA

-488 ARNADVRDTDKKG
+488 ARNDLTRG
-501 FALQRLIA
+501 FALQRRIA
-509 DGITSFA
+509 GGITTFA
-516 ENTYA
+516 EKTYA
-521 PMLARA
+521 PLLAKA
-527 LNVRYTLS
+527 LDVRYTLS
-535 AVFLAGFIV
+535 AVFLAGFII
-544 ALTLAYTGWVRFY
+544 ALTLASTGWVRFY

-569 NVTLP
+569 NVGLP

-585 MSKLN
+585 MNQLN
-590 QSSDDLK
+590 KTSDGLK

-603 AAFTFAYDNEL
+603 GAFTFAYDNQL
-614 EQYVQLPPPGESDI
+614 EQYVQLPPPGESNI

-633 AETYLASMGDIP
+633 ADTYIETMGDIP
-645 DAENITVQYTA
+645 DAENINVQYTA
-656 NQGEAVLTFVFAHT
+656 NQGEAILTFVFAHSN
-670 DEDRLKQ
+670 EERLKQ

-706 NIKLKPGA
+706 NIRLKPGA
-714 QTLGVTLAD
+714 QTLGITLSD

-735 EVQRLPREYGDVRV
+735 EVQRLPRQYGDVRV
-749 MLRYPQDARKSLTS
+749 MLRYPQDARETLTS
-763 LRDLNIRT
+763 LRDLNVRT
-771 SDGRFIP
+771 SDGRLIP

-802 FEVYAR
+802 FEVFAR
-808 LNVDAMG
+808 VNVDSMG
-815 DINDKVLDEF
+815 DINDMVQDEF

-847 AEFMTEVSRLFT
+847 AEFMTEVTRLFT

-896 HKLIGIPLDMFS
+896 HQLIGIPLDMFS

-931 KREERGDDRLTAIIN
+931 KREEKGDDRFNAIIN

-955 LLTTLTTFVGLLPII
+955 LLTTLTTFVGLMPII

-999 FLVPALYLIGADW
+999 FLVPALYLIGDDW
-1012 GKISAS
+1012 RKTRAWLAR
-1018 MSPFFPRWSKGKAA
+1018 FFPKFSNEEVA
-1032 QDLI
+1032 

>member
-1 MTGFIAWWVR
+1 MGGLISWWVR

-21 FILVCGLLAWAG
+21 FIIVSGLIAWTT
-33 IEKEVQPVVKLPL
+33 IEKEVQPIVKLPL
-46 VQVSLTWP
+46 IQVSLTWP

-74 NIDNVRRYNSEA
+74 NIDNLRRYNSD
-86 SEGFGRVTLEALP
+86 SREGFGSVRLEAQP
-99 RVDLTEFREDVRDA
+99 RVDLTQFKEDVRDA
-113 IDGITSFPRDLEP
+113 LDGITSFPRDLEP
-126 ARIRTIE
+126 PRIRTIE
-133 WKETIHYLTVQGD
+133 WKETIHYLTIRGD

-157 ELRDELISLSQVS
+157 ELRDELISLSHVS
-170 NVRVAG
+170 DVDIGGTRE
-176 VRNEEVT
+176 EEVT

-189 ALQRYQLSFSE
+189 ALQRYQLSFGE
-200 LATAIKASSINVS
+200 LATAIRASSINLS

-219 STGNIQLRTENLA
+219 ATGNIQLRAENLA
-232 DNQTD
+232 DSQTD
-237 FESIIVRELPSGA
+237 FEAIIVRELPSGA

-257 ARINDAF
+257 ARVIDGF
-264 VDFDVKASADGIPAV
+264 EDFEVSASADGVPAV

-293 TSEQVNAWIEGKQ
+293 TSEQVNAWIDSKQ
-306 SELPDGVEL
+306 ADLPQGVEL
-315 FSLADMADAYESRM
+315 FSLADMADAYDSRM

-345 ILLLTLQFTVALWV
+345 ILLLTLRFTVALWV

-415 LPPEEAAIAGA
+415 LEAQEAAIVGA

-488 ARNADVRDTDKKG
+488 ARNDDTRG
-501 FALQRLIA
+501 FALQRRIA
-509 DGITSFA
+509 DGIMSFA
-516 ENTYA
+516 EKTYA
-521 PMLARA
+521 PLLAKA
-527 LNVRYTLS
+527 LNIRYTLS
-535 AVFLAGFIV
+535 AIFLAGFVI
-544 ALTLAYTGWVRFY
+544 ALTLASTGWVRFY

-569 NVTLP
+569 NVGLP

-585 MSKLN
+585 MN
-590 QSSDDLK
+590 QLDRTSDGLK
-597 AQYPVI
+597 EQYPVI
-603 AAFTFAYDNEL
+603 GAFTFAYDNQL
-614 EQYVQLPPPGESDI
+614 EQYVQLPPPGESNI

-633 AETYLASMGDIP
+633 AETYLDTMGDIP
-645 DAENITVQYTA
+645 DAENINVQYTA

-670 DEDRLKQ
+670 DEERLKQ
-677 AAAELRNYLVTFE
+677 AAADLRNYLVTFE

-706 NIKLKPGA
+706 NIRLKPGA

-735 EVQRLPREYGDVRV
+735 EVQRLPRQYGDVRV
-749 MLRYPQDARKSLTS
+749 MLRYPQDARETLTS
-763 LRDLNIRT
+763 LRDLNVRT
-771 SDGRFIP
+771 NDGRLIP

-791 QRIVRRDGQRI
+791 QRIVRRNGQRI
-802 FEVYAR
+802 FEVFAR
-808 LNVDAMG
+808 VNVDSMG
-815 DINDKVLDEF
+815 DINEKVQDEF
-825 IPELQKRYPALQVI
+825 IPELQERFPALQVI

-847 AEFMTEVSRLFT
+847 AEFMTEVTRLFT
-859 IAMLTIYALLAVA
+859 IAMLTIYVLLAVA

-896 HKLIGIPLDMFS
+896 HQLIGIPLDMFS

-931 KREERGDDRLTAIIN
+931 KREEKGDDRFTAIIN

-955 LLTTLTTFVGLLPII
+955 LLTTLTTFVGLMPII

-999 FLVPALYLIGADW
+999 FLVPALYLIGDDW
-1012 GKISAS
+1012 GKAKSRLS
-1018 MSPFFPRWSKGKAA
+1018 EFFPRLSKG
-1032 QDLI
+1032 

>member
-1 MTGFIAWWVR
+1 MGGLISWWVR

-21 FILVCGLLAWAG
+21 FIIVSGLIAWTT
-33 IEKEVQPVVKLPL
+33 IEKEVQPIVKLPL
-46 VQVSLTWP
+46 IQVSLTWP

-74 NIDNVRRYNSEA
+74 NIDNLRRYNSD
-86 SEGFGRVTLEALP
+86 SREGFGSVRLEAQP
-99 RVDLTEFREDVRDA
+99 RVDLTQFKEDVRDA
-113 IDGITSFPRDLEP
+113 LDGITSFPRDLEP
-126 ARIRTIE
+126 PRIRTIE
-133 WKETIHYLTVQGD
+133 WKETIHYLTIRGD

-157 ELRDELISLSQVS
+157 ELRDELISLSHVS
-170 NVRVAG
+170 DVDIGGTRE
-176 VRNEEVT
+176 EEVT

-189 ALQRYQLSFSE
+189 ALQRYQLSFGE
-200 LATAIKASSINVS
+200 LATAIRASSINLS

-219 STGNIQLRTENLA
+219 ATGNIQLRAENLA
-232 DNQTD
+232 DSQTD
-237 FESIIVRELPSGA
+237 FEAIIVRELPSGA

-257 ARINDAF
+257 ARVIDGF
-264 VDFDVKASADGIPAV
+264 EDFEVSASADGVPAV

-293 TSEQVNAWIEGKQ
+293 TSDQVNAWIDSKQ
-306 SELPDGVEL
+306 AELPQGVEL
-315 FSLADMADAYESRM
+315 LSLADMADAYDSRM

-345 ILLLTLQFTVALWV
+345 ILLLTLRFTVALWV

-373 LPAVDVSINFLSTFA
+373 LPVVDVSINFLSTFA

-400 IVVGESIHHHREDLG
+400 IVVGESIHHHREELG
-415 LPPEEAAIAGA
+415 LEAQEAAIVGA

-488 ARNADVRDTDKKG
+488 ARNDDTRG
-501 FALQRLIA
+501 FALQRRIA
-509 DGITSFA
+509 DGIMSFA
-516 ENTYA
+516 EKTYA
-521 PMLARA
+521 PLLAKA

-535 AVFLAGFIV
+535 AIFLAGFVI
-544 ALTLAYTGWVRFY
+544 ALTLASTGWVRFY

-569 NVTLP
+569 NVGLP

-585 MSKLN
+585 MN
-590 QSSDDLK
+590 QLDRTSDGLK
-597 AQYPVI
+597 EQYPVI
-603 AAFTFAYDNEL
+603 GAFTFAYDNQL
-614 EQYVQLPPPGESDI
+614 EQYVQLPPPGESNI

-633 AETYLASMGDIP
+633 AETYLDTMGDIP
-645 DAENITVQYTA
+645 DAENINVQYTA

-670 DEDRLKQ
+670 DEERLKQ
-677 AAAELRNYLVTFE
+677 AAADLRNYLVTFE

-706 NIKLKPGA
+706 NIRLKTGA

-735 EVQRLPREYGDVRV
+735 EVQRLPRQYGDVRV
-749 MLRYPQDARKSLTS
+749 MLRYPQDARETLTS
-763 LRDLNIRT
+763 LRDLNVRT
-771 SDGRFIP
+771 NDGRLIP

-791 QRIVRRDGQRI
+791 QRIVRRNGQRI
-802 FEVYAR
+802 FEVFAR
-808 LNVDAMG
+808 VNVDSMG
-815 DINDKVLDEF
+815 DINEKVQDEF
-825 IPELQKRYPALQVI
+825 IPELQERFPALQVI

-847 AEFMTEVSRLFT
+847 AEFMTEVTRLFT

-896 HKLIGIPLDMFS
+896 HQLIGIPLDMFS

-931 KREERGDDRLTAIIN
+931 KREEKGDDRFTAIIN

-955 LLTTLTTFVGLLPII
+955 LLTTLTTFVGLMPII

-999 FLVPALYLIGADW
+999 FLVPALYLIGDDW
-1012 GKISAS
+1012 EKVKSRLSG
-1018 MSPFFPRWSKGKAA
+1018 FFPRFSKG
-1032 QDLI
+1032 

>member
-1 MTGFIAWWVR
+1 MGGLISWWVR

-21 FILVCGLLAWAG
+21 FIIVSGLIAWTT
-33 IEKEVQPVVKLPL
+33 IEKEVQPIVKLPL
-46 VQVSLTWP
+46 IQVSLTWP

-74 NIDNVRRYNSEA
+74 NIDNLRRYNSD
-86 SEGFGRVTLEALP
+86 SREGFGSVRLEAQP
-99 RVDLTEFREDVRDA
+99 RVDLTQFKEDVRDA
-113 IDGITSFPRDLEP
+113 LDGITSFPRDLEP
-126 ARIRTIE
+126 PRIRTIE
-133 WKETIHYLTVQGD
+133 WKETIHYLTIRGD

-157 ELRDELISLSQVS
+157 ELRDELISLSHVS
-170 NVRVAG
+170 DVDIGGTRE
-176 VRNEEVT
+176 EEVT

-189 ALQRYQLSFSE
+189 ALQRYQLSFGE
-200 LATAIKASSINVS
+200 LATAIRASSINLS

-219 STGNIQLRTENLA
+219 ATGNIQLRAENLA
-232 DNQTD
+232 DSQTD
-237 FESIIVRELPSGA
+237 FEAIIVRELPSGA

-257 ARINDAF
+257 ARVIDGF
-264 VDFDVKASADGIPAV
+264 EDFEVSASADGVPAV

-293 TSEQVNAWIEGKQ
+293 TSDQVNAWIDSKQ
-306 SELPDGVEL
+306 AELPQGVEL
-315 FSLADMADAYESRM
+315 LSLADMADAYDSRM

-345 ILLLTLQFTVALWV
+345 ILLLTLRFTVALWV

-373 LPAVDVSINFLSTFA
+373 LPVVDVSINFLSTFA

-415 LPPEEAAIAGA
+415 LEAQEAAIVGA

-488 ARNADVRDTDKKG
+488 ARNDDTRG
-501 FALQRLIA
+501 FALQRRIA
-509 DGITSFA
+509 DGIMSFA
-516 ENTYA
+516 EKTYA
-521 PMLARA
+521 PLLAKA

-535 AVFLAGFIV
+535 AIFLAGFVI
-544 ALTLAYTGWVRFY
+544 ALTLASTGWVRFY

-569 NVTLP
+569 NVGLP

-585 MSKLN
+585 MNQLN
-590 QSSDDLK
+590 RTSDSLK
-597 AQYPVI
+597 EQYPVI
-603 AAFTFAYDNEL
+603 GAFTFAYDNQL
-614 EQYVQLPPPGESDI
+614 EQYVQLPPPGESNI

-633 AETYLASMGDIP
+633 AETYLDTMGDIP
-645 DAENITVQYTA
+645 DAENINVQYTA

-670 DEDRLKQ
+670 DEERLKQ
-677 AAAELRNYLVTFE
+677 AAADLRNYLVTFE

-706 NIKLKPGA
+706 NIRLKPGA

-735 EVQRLPREYGDVRV
+735 EVQRLPRQYGDVRV
-749 MLRYPQDARKSLTS
+749 MLRYPQDARETLTS
-763 LRDLNIRT
+763 LRDLNVRT
-771 SDGRFIP
+771 NDGRLIP

-791 QRIVRRDGQRI
+791 QRIVRRNGQRI
-802 FEVYAR
+802 FEVFAR
-808 LNVDAMG
+808 VNVDSMG
-815 DINDKVLDEF
+815 DINEKVQDEF
-825 IPELQKRYPALQVI
+825 IPELQERFPALQVI

-847 AEFMTEVSRLFT
+847 AEFMTEVTRLFT

-896 HKLIGIPLDMFS
+896 HQLIGIPLDMFS

-931 KREERGDDRLTAIIN
+931 KREEKGDDRFTAIIN

-955 LLTTLTTFVGLLPII
+955 LLTTLTTFVGLMPII

-999 FLVPALYLIGADW
+999 FLVPALYLIGDDW
-1012 GKISAS
+1012 GKVKSRLS
-1018 MSPFFPRWSKGKAA
+1018 GFFPRFSKA
-1032 QDLI
+1032 

>member
-1 MTGFIAWWVR
+1 MGGLISWWVR

-21 FILVCGLLAWAG
+21 FIIVSGLIAWTT
-33 IEKEVQPVVKLPL
+33 IEKEVQPIVKLPL
-46 VQVSLTWP
+46 IQVSLTWP

-74 NIDNVRRYNSEA
+74 NIDNLRRYNSD
-86 SEGFGRVTLEALP
+86 SREGFGSVRLEAQP
-99 RVDLTEFREDVRDA
+99 RVDLTQFKEDVRDA
-113 IDGITSFPRDLEP
+113 LDGITSFPRDLEP
-126 ARIRTIE
+126 PRIRTIE
-133 WKETIHYLTVQGD
+133 WKETIHYLTIRGD

-157 ELRDELISLSQVS
+157 ELRDELISLSHVS
-170 NVRVAG
+170 DVDIGGTRE
-176 VRNEEVT
+176 EEVT

-189 ALQRYQLSFSE
+189 ALQRYQLSFGE
-200 LATAIKASSINVS
+200 LATAIRASSINLS

-219 STGNIQLRTENLA
+219 ATGNIQLRAENLA
-232 DNQTD
+232 DSQTD
-237 FESIIVRELPSGA
+237 FEAIIVRELPSGA

-257 ARINDAF
+257 ARVIDGF
-264 VDFDVKASADGIPAV
+264 EDFEVSASADGVPAV

-293 TSEQVNAWIEGKQ
+293 TSDQVNAWIDSKQ
-306 SELPDGVEL
+306 AELPQGVEL
-315 FSLADMADAYESRM
+315 LSLADMADAYDSRM

-345 ILLLTLQFTVALWV
+345 ILLLTLRFTVALWV

-373 LPAVDVSINFLSTFA
+373 LPVVDVSINFLSTFA

-415 LPPEEAAIAGA
+415 LEAQEAAIVGA

-488 ARNADVRDTDKKG
+488 ARNDDTRG
-501 FALQRLIA
+501 FALQRRIA
-509 DGITSFA
+509 DGIMRFA
-516 ENTYA
+516 EKTYA
-521 PMLARA
+521 PLLAKA

-535 AVFLAGFIV
+535 AIFLAGFVI
-544 ALTLAYTGWVRFY
+544 ALTLASTGWVRFY

-569 NVTLP
+569 NVGLP

-585 MSKLN
+585 MNQLN
-590 QSSDDLK
+590 RTSEGLK
-597 AQYPVI
+597 EQYPVI
-603 AAFTFAYDNEL
+603 GAFTFAYDNQL
-614 EQYVQLPPPGESDI
+614 EQYVQLPPPGESNI

-633 AETYLASMGDIP
+633 AETYLDTMGDIP
-645 DAENITVQYTA
+645 DAENINVQYTA

-670 DEDRLKQ
+670 DEERLKQ
-677 AAAELRNYLVTFE
+677 AAADLRNYLVTFE

-706 NIKLKPGA
+706 NIRLKPGA

-735 EVQRLPREYGDVRV
+735 EVQRLPRQYGDVRV
-749 MLRYPQDARKSLTS
+749 MLRYPQDARETLTS
-763 LRDLNIRT
+763 LRDLNVRT
-771 SDGRFIP
+771 NDGRLIP

-791 QRIVRRDGQRI
+791 QRIVRRNGQRI
-802 FEVYAR
+802 FEVFAR
-808 LNVDAMG
+808 VNVDSMG
-815 DINDKVLDEF
+815 DINEKVQDEF
-825 IPELQKRYPALQVI
+825 IPELQERFPALQVI

-847 AEFMTEVSRLFT
+847 AEFMTEVTRLFT

-896 HKLIGIPLDMFS
+896 HQLIGIPLDMFS

-931 KREERGDDRLTAIIN
+931 KREEKGDDRFTAIIN

-955 LLTTLTTFVGLLPII
+955 LLTTLTTFVGLMPII

-999 FLVPALYLIGADW
+999 FLVPALYLIGDDW
-1012 GKISAS
+1012 GKVKSRLS
-1018 MSPFFPRWSKGKAA
+1018 GFFPRFSKA
-1032 QDLI
+1032 

>member
-1 MTGFIAWWVR
+1 MGGLISWWVR

-21 FILVCGLLAWAG
+21 FIIVSGLIAWTT
-33 IEKEVQPVVKLPL
+33 IEKEVQPIVKLPL
-46 VQVSLTWP
+46 IQVSLTWP

-74 NIDNVRRYNSEA
+74 NIDNLRRYNSD
-86 SEGFGRVTLEALP
+86 SREGFGSVRLEAQP
-99 RVDLTEFREDVRDA
+99 RVDLTQFKEDVRDA
-113 IDGITSFPRDLEP
+113 LDGITSFPRDLEP
-126 ARIRTIE
+126 PRIRTIE
-133 WKETIHYLTVQGD
+133 WKETIHYLTIRGD

-157 ELRDELISLSQVS
+157 ELRDELISLSHVS
-170 NVRVAG
+170 DVDIGGTRE
-176 VRNEEVT
+176 EEVT

-189 ALQRYQLSFSE
+189 ALQRYQLSFGE
-200 LATAIKASSINVS
+200 LATAIRASSINLS

-219 STGNIQLRTENLA
+219 ATGNIQLRAENLA
-232 DNQTD
+232 DSQTD
-237 FESIIVRELPSGA
+237 FEAIIVRELPSGA

-257 ARINDAF
+257 ARVIDGF
-264 VDFDVKASADGIPAV
+264 EDFEVSASADGVPAV

-293 TSEQVNAWIEGKQ
+293 TSEQVNAWIDSKQ
-306 SELPDGVEL
+306 AELPQGVEL
-315 FSLADMADAYESRM
+315 FSLADMADAYDSRM

-345 ILLLTLQFTVALWV
+345 ILLLTLRFTVALWV

-415 LPPEEAAIAGA
+415 LEAQEAAIVGA

-488 ARNADVRDTDKKG
+488 ARNDDTRG
-501 FALQRLIA
+501 FALQRRIA
-509 DGITSFA
+509 DGIMSFA
-516 ENTYA
+516 EKTYA
-521 PMLARA
+521 PLLAKA

-535 AVFLAGFIV
+535 AIFLAGFVI
-544 ALTLAYTGWVRFY
+544 ALTLASTGWVRFY

-569 NVTLP
+569 NVGLP
-574 TGVPFSRTEAV
+574 TGVPFTRTEAV
-585 MSKLN
+585 MN
-590 QSSDDLK
+590 QLDRTSDGLK
-597 AQYPVI
+597 EQYPVI
-603 AAFTFAYDNEL
+603 GAFTFAYDNQL
-614 EQYVQLPPPGESDI
+614 EQYVQLPPPGESNI

-633 AETYLASMGDIP
+633 AETYLDTMGDIP
-645 DAENITVQYTA
+645 DAENINVQYTA

-670 DEDRLKQ
+670 DEERLKQ
-677 AAAELRNYLVTFE
+677 AAADLRNYLVTFE

-706 NIKLKPGA
+706 NIRLKPGA

-735 EVQRLPREYGDVRV
+735 EVQRLPRQYGDVRV
-749 MLRYPQDARKSLTS
+749 MLRYPQDARETLTS
-763 LRDLNIRT
+763 LRDLNVRT
-771 SDGRFIP
+771 NDGRLIP

-791 QRIVRRDGQRI
+791 QRIVRRNGQRI
-802 FEVYAR
+802 FEVFAR
-808 LNVDAMG
+808 VNVDSMG
-815 DINDKVLDEF
+815 DINEKVQDEF
-825 IPELQKRYPALQVI
+825 IPELQERFPALQVI

-847 AEFMTEVSRLFT
+847 AEFMTEVTRLFT

-896 HKLIGIPLDMFS
+896 HQLIGIPLDMFS

-931 KREERGDDRLTAIIN
+931 KREEKGDDRFTAIIN

-955 LLTTLTTFVGLLPII
+955 LLTTLTTFVGLMPII

-999 FLVPALYLIGADW
+999 FLVPALYLIGDDW
-1012 GKISAS
+1012 GKAKSRLS
-1018 MSPFFPRWSKGKAA
+1018 EFFPRFSKG
-1032 QDLI
+1032 

>member
-1 MTGFIAWWVR
+1 MGGLISWWVR

-21 FILVCGLLAWAG
+21 FIIVSGLIAWTT
-33 IEKEVQPVVKLPL
+33 IEKEVQPIVKLPL
-46 VQVSLTWP
+46 IQVSLTWP

-74 NIDNVRRYNSEA
+74 NIDNLRRYNSD
-86 SEGFGRVTLEALP
+86 SREGFGSVRLEAQP
-99 RVDLTEFREDVRDA
+99 RVDLTQFKEDVRDA
-113 IDGITSFPRDLEP
+113 LDGITSFPRDLEP
-126 ARIRTIE
+126 PRIRTIE
-133 WKETIHYLTVQGD
+133 WKETIHYLTIRGD

-157 ELRDELISLSQVS
+157 ELRDELISLSHVS
-170 NVRVAG
+170 DVDIGGTRE
-176 VRNEEVT
+176 EEVT

-189 ALQRYQLSFSE
+189 ALQRYQLSFGE
-200 LATAIKASSINVS
+200 LATAIRASSINLS

-219 STGNIQLRTENLA
+219 ATGNIQLRAENLA
-232 DNQTD
+232 DSQTD
-237 FESIIVRELPSGA
+237 FEAIIVRELPSGA

-257 ARINDAF
+257 ARVIDGF
-264 VDFDVKASADGIPAV
+264 EDFEVSASADGVPAV

-293 TSEQVNAWIEGKQ
+293 TSDQVNAWIDSKQ
-306 SELPDGVEL
+306 AELPQGVEL
-315 FSLADMADAYESRM
+315 LSLADMADAYDSRM

-345 ILLLTLQFTVALWV
+345 ILLLTLRFTVALWV

-373 LPAVDVSINFLSTFA
+373 LPVVDVSINFLSTFA

-415 LPPEEAAIAGA
+415 LEAQEAAIVGA

-488 ARNADVRDTDKKG
+488 ARNDDTRG
-501 FALQRLIA
+501 FALQRRIA
-509 DGITSFA
+509 DGIMSFA
-516 ENTYA
+516 EKTYA
-521 PMLARA
+521 PLLAKA

-535 AVFLAGFIV
+535 AIFLAGFVI
-544 ALTLAYTGWVRFY
+544 ALTLASTGWVRFY

-569 NVTLP
+569 NVGLP

-585 MSKLN
+585 MN
-590 QSSDDLK
+590 QLDRTSDGLK
-597 AQYPVI
+597 EQYPVI
-603 AAFTFAYDNEL
+603 GAFTFAYDNQL
-614 EQYVQLPPPGESDI
+614 EQYVQLPPPGESNI

-633 AETYLASMGDIP
+633 AETYLDTMGDIP
-645 DAENITVQYTA
+645 DAENINVQYTA

-670 DEDRLKQ
+670 DEERLKQ
-677 AAAELRNYLVTFE
+677 AASDLRNYLVSFE

-706 NIKLKPGA
+706 NIRLKPGA

-735 EVQRLPREYGDVRV
+735 EVQRLPRQYGDVRV
-749 MLRYPQDARKSLTS
+749 MLRYPQDARETLTS
-763 LRDLNIRT
+763 LRDLNVRT
-771 SDGRFIP
+771 NDGRLIP

-791 QRIVRRDGQRI
+791 QRIVRRNGQRI
-802 FEVYAR
+802 FEVFAR
-808 LNVDAMG
+808 VNVDSMG
-815 DINDKVLDEF
+815 DINEKVQDEF
-825 IPELQKRYPALQVI
+825 IPELQERFPALQVI

-847 AEFMTEVSRLFT
+847 AEFMTEVTRLFT

-896 HKLIGIPLDMFS
+896 HQLIGIPLDMFS

-931 KREERGDDRLTAIIN
+931 KREEKGDDRFTAIIN

-955 LLTTLTTFVGLLPII
+955 LLTTLTTFVGLMPII

-999 FLVPALYLIGADW
+999 FLVPALYLIGDDW
-1012 GKISAS
+1012 GKAKSRLS
-1018 MSPFFPRWSKGKAA
+1018 GFFPRFSKG
-1032 QDLI
+1032 

>member
-1 MTGFIAWWVR
+1 MGALISWWVR

-21 FILVCGLLAWAG
+21 LIILSGLIAWTT
-33 IEKEVQPVVKLPL
+33 IEKEVQPIVKLPL

-74 NIDNVRRYNSEA
+74 NIDNLRRYNSD
-86 SEGFGRVTLEALP
+86 SREGFGSVRLEAQP
-99 RVDLTEFREDVRDA
+99 HVDLTKFKEDVRDA
-113 IDGITSFPRDLEP
+113 LDGITSFPRDLEP
-126 ARIRTIE
+126 PRIRTIE
-133 WKETIHYLTVQGD
+133 WKETIHYLTVSGD

-157 ELRDELISLSQVS
+157 EFRDELISLSHVS
-170 NVRVAG
+170 DVEIGGTRE
-176 VRNEEVT
+176 EEVT

-189 ALQRYQLSFSE
+189 ALQRYQLSFAE
-200 LATAIKASSINVS
+200 LATAIRASSINLS

-219 STGNIQLRTENLA
+219 ATGNIQLRAENLA
-232 DNQTD
+232 DSQTD
-237 FESIIVRELPSGA
+237 FEDIIVRELPSGA
-250 QLRLGDV
+250 QLRLGDL
-257 ARINDAF
+257 ARVIDGF
-264 VDFDVKASADGIPAV
+264 EDFEVSASADGVPAV
-279 MLQIEPSDRLFITK
+279 MLQVRPSDRLFINK
-293 TSEQVNAWIEGKQ
+293 TSAQVNEWIDTKQ
-306 SELPDGVEL
+306 GQLPAGVEL
-315 FSLADMADAYESRM
+315 FSLQDAADAYQSRM

-335 AWMGLILVML
+335 AWMGLILVMI
-345 ILLLTLQFTVALWV
+345 ILLLTLRFTVALWV

-373 LPAVDVSINFLSTFA
+373 LPVVDVSINFLSTFA

-415 LPPEEAAIAGA
+415 LEAQEAAIVGA

-488 ARNADVRDTDKKG
+488 ARNDLTRG
-501 FALQRLIA
+501 FALQRRIA
-509 DGITSFA
+509 GGITTFA
-516 ENTYA
+516 EKTYA
-521 PMLARA
+521 PLLAKA
-527 LNVRYTLS
+527 LDVRYTLS
-535 AVFLAGFIV
+535 AVFLAGFII
-544 ALTLAYTGWVRFY
+544 ALTLASTGWVRFY

-569 NVTLP
+569 NVGLP

-585 MSKLN
+585 MNQLN
-590 QSSDDLK
+590 KTSDGLK

-603 AAFTFAYDNEL
+603 GAFTFAYDNQL
-614 EQYVQLPPPGESDI
+614 EQYVQLPPPGESNI

-633 AETYLASMGDIP
+633 ADTYIETMGDIP
-645 DAENITVQYTA
+645 DAENINVQYTA
-656 NQGEAVLTFVFAHT
+656 NQGEAILTFVFAHSN
-670 DEDRLKQ
+670 EERLKQ

-706 NIKLKPGA
+706 NIRLKPGA
-714 QTLGVTLAD
+714 QTLGITLSD

-735 EVQRLPREYGDVRV
+735 EVQRLPRQYGDVRV
-749 MLRYPQDARKSLTS
+749 MLRYPQDARETLTS
-763 LRDLNIRT
+763 LRDLNVRT
-771 SDGRFIP
+771 SDGRLIP

-802 FEVYAR
+802 FEVFAR
-808 LNVDAMG
+808 VNVDSMG
-815 DINDKVLDEF
+815 DINDMVQDEF

-847 AEFMTEVSRLFT
+847 AEFMTEVTRLFT

-896 HKLIGIPLDMFS
+896 HQLIGIPLDMFS

-931 KREERGDDRLTAIIN
+931 KREEKGDDRFNAIIN

-955 LLTTLTTFVGLLPII
+955 LLTTLTTFVGLMPII

-999 FLVPALYLIGADW
+999 FLVPALYLIGDDW
-1012 GKISAS
+1012 RKTRAWLAR
-1018 MSPFFPRWSKGKAA
+1018 FFPKFSNEEVA
-1032 QDLI
+1032 

>member
-1 MTGFIAWWVR
+1 MGGLISWWVR

-21 FILVCGLLAWAG
+21 FIIVSGLIAWTT
-33 IEKEVQPVVKLPL
+33 IEKEVQPIVKLPL
-46 VQVSLTWP
+46 IQVSLTWP

-74 NIDNVRRYNSEA
+74 NIDNLRRYNSD
-86 SEGFGRVTLEALP
+86 SREGFGSVRLEAQP
-99 RVDLTEFREDVRDA
+99 RVDLTQFKEDVRDA
-113 IDGITSFPRDLEP
+113 LDGITSFPRDLEP
-126 ARIRTIE
+126 PRIRTIE
-133 WKETIHYLTVQGD
+133 WKETIHYLTIRGD

-157 ELRDELISLSQVS
+157 ELRDELISLSHVS
-170 NVRVAG
+170 DVDIGGTRE
-176 VRNEEVT
+176 EEVT

-189 ALQRYQLSFSE
+189 ALQRYQLSFGE
-200 LATAIKASSINVS
+200 LATAIRASSINLS

-219 STGNIQLRTENLA
+219 ATGNIQLRAENLA
-232 DNQTD
+232 DSQTD
-237 FESIIVRELPSGA
+237 FEAIIVRELPSGA

-257 ARINDAF
+257 ARVIDGF
-264 VDFDVKASADGIPAV
+264 EDFEVSASADGVPAV

-293 TSEQVNAWIEGKQ
+293 TSDQVNAWIDSKQ
-306 SELPDGVEL
+306 AELPQGVEL
-315 FSLADMADAYESRM
+315 LSLADMADAYDSRM

-345 ILLLTLQFTVALWV
+345 ILLLTLRFTVALWV

-415 LPPEEAAIAGA
+415 LEAQEAAIVGA

-488 ARNADVRDTDKKG
+488 ARNDDTRG
-501 FALQRLIA
+501 FALQRRIA
-509 DGITSFA
+509 DGIMSFA
-516 ENTYA
+516 EKTYA
-521 PMLARA
+521 PLLAKA

-535 AVFLAGFIV
+535 AIFLAGFVI
-544 ALTLAYTGWVRFY
+544 ALTLASTGWVRFY

-569 NVTLP
+569 NVGLP
-574 TGVPFSRTEAV
+574 TGVPFTRTEAV
-585 MSKLN
+585 MN
-590 QSSDDLK
+590 QLDRTSDGLK
-597 AQYPVI
+597 EQYPVI
-603 AAFTFAYDNEL
+603 GAFTFAYDNQL
-614 EQYVQLPPPGESDI
+614 EQYVQLPPPGESNI

-633 AETYLASMGDIP
+633 AETYLDTMGDIP
-645 DAENITVQYTA
+645 DAENINVQYTA

-670 DEDRLKQ
+670 DEERLKQ
-677 AAAELRNYLVTFE
+677 AAADLRNYLVTFE

-706 NIKLKPGA
+706 NIRLKPGA

-735 EVQRLPREYGDVRV
+735 EVQRLPRQYGDVRV
-749 MLRYPQDARKSLTS
+749 MLRYPQDARETLTS
-763 LRDLNIRT
+763 LRDLNVRT
-771 SDGRFIP
+771 NDGRLIP

-791 QRIVRRDGQRI
+791 QRIVRRNGQRI
-802 FEVYAR
+802 FEVFAR
-808 LNVDAMG
+808 VNVDSMG
-815 DINDKVLDEF
+815 DINDKVQDEF
-825 IPELQKRYPALQVI
+825 IPELQERFPALQVI

-847 AEFMTEVSRLFT
+847 AEFMTEVNRLFT

-896 HKLIGIPLDMFS
+896 HQLIGIPLDMFS

-931 KREERGDDRLTAIIN
+931 KREEKGDDRFTAIIN

-955 LLTTLTTFVGLLPII
+955 LLTTLTTFVGLMPII

-999 FLVPALYLIGADW
+999 FLVPALYLIGDDW
-1012 GKISAS
+1012 GKAKSRLS
-1018 MSPFFPRWSKGKAA
+1018 EFFPRFSKG
-1032 QDLI
+1032 

>member
-1 MTGFIAWWVR
+1 MGGLISWWVR

-21 FILVCGLLAWAG
+21 FIIVSGLIAWTT
-33 IEKEVQPVVKLPL
+33 IEKEVQPIVKLPL
-46 VQVSLTWP
+46 IQVSLTWP

-74 NIDNVRRYNSEA
+74 NIDNLRRYNSD
-86 SEGFGRVTLEALP
+86 SREGFGSVRLEAQP
-99 RVDLTEFREDVRDA
+99 RVDLTQFKEDVRDA
-113 IDGITSFPRDLEP
+113 LDGITSFPRDLEP
-126 ARIRTIE
+126 PRIRTIE
-133 WKETIHYLTVQGD
+133 WKETIHYLTIRGD

-157 ELRDELISLSQVS
+157 ELRDELISLSHVS
-170 NVRVAG
+170 DVDIGGTRE
-176 VRNEEVT
+176 EEVT

-189 ALQRYQLSFSE
+189 ALQRYQLSFGE
-200 LATAIKASSINVS
+200 LATAIRASSINLS

-219 STGNIQLRTENLA
+219 ATGNIQLRAENLA
-232 DNQTD
+232 DSQTD
-237 FESIIVRELPSGA
+237 FEAIIVRELLSGA

-257 ARINDAF
+257 ARVIDGF
-264 VDFDVKASADGIPAV
+264 EDFEVSASADGVPAV

-293 TSEQVNAWIEGKQ
+293 TSDQVNAWIDSKQ
-306 SELPDGVEL
+306 AELPQGVEL
-315 FSLADMADAYESRM
+315 LSLADMADAYDSRM

-345 ILLLTLQFTVALWV
+345 ILLLTLRFTVALWV

-373 LPAVDVSINFLSTFA
+373 LPVVDVSINFLSTFA

-415 LPPEEAAIAGA
+415 LEAQEAAIVGA

-488 ARNADVRDTDKKG
+488 ARNDDTRG
-501 FALQRLIA
+501 FALQRRIA
-509 DGITSFA
+509 DGIMSFA
-516 ENTYA
+516 EKTYA
-521 PMLARA
+521 PLLAKA

-535 AVFLAGFIV
+535 AIFLAGFVI
-544 ALTLAYTGWVRFY
+544 ALTLASTGWVRFY

-569 NVTLP
+569 NVGLP
-574 TGVPFSRTEAV
+574 TGVPFTRTEAV
-585 MSKLN
+585 MN
-590 QSSDDLK
+590 QLDRTSDGLK
-597 AQYPVI
+597 EQYPVI
-603 AAFTFAYDNEL
+603 GAFTFAYDNQL
-614 EQYVQLPPPGESDI
+614 EQYVQLPPPGESNI

-633 AETYLASMGDIP
+633 AETYLDTMGDIP
-645 DAENITVQYTA
+645 DAENINVQYTA

-670 DEDRLKQ
+670 DEERLKQ
-677 AAAELRNYLVTFE
+677 AAADLRNYLVTFE

-706 NIKLKPGA
+706 NIRLKPGA

-735 EVQRLPREYGDVRV
+735 EVQRLPRQYGDVRV
-749 MLRYPQDARKSLTS
+749 MLRYPQDARETLTS
-763 LRDLNIRT
+763 LRDLNVRT
-771 SDGRFIP
+771 NDGRLIP

-791 QRIVRRDGQRI
+791 QRIVRRNGQRI
-802 FEVYAR
+802 FEVFAR
-808 LNVDAMG
+808 VNVDSMG
-815 DINDKVLDEF
+815 DINEKVQDEF
-825 IPELQKRYPALQVI
+825 IPELQERFPALQVI

-847 AEFMTEVSRLFT
+847 AEFMTEVTRLFT
-859 IAMLTIYALLAVA
+859 IAMLTIYVLLAVA

-896 HKLIGIPLDMFS
+896 HQLIGIPLDMFS

-931 KREERGDDRLTAIIN
+931 KREEKGDDRFTAIIN

-955 LLTTLTTFVGLLPII
+955 LLTTLTTFVGLMPII

-999 FLVPALYLIGADW
+999 FLVPALYLIGDDW
-1012 GKISAS
+1012 GKAKSRLS
-1018 MSPFFPRWSKGKAA
+1018 EFFPRFSKG
-1032 QDLI
+1032 

>member
-1 MTGFIAWWVR
+1 MGGLISWWVR

-21 FILVCGLLAWAG
+21 FIIVSGLIAWTT
-33 IEKEVQPVVKLPL
+33 IEKEVQPIVKLPL
-46 VQVSLTWP
+46 IQVSLTWP

-74 NIDNVRRYNSEA
+74 NIDNLRRYNSD
-86 SEGFGRVTLEALP
+86 SREGFGSIRLEAQP
-99 RVDLTEFREDVRDA
+99 RVDLTQFKEDVRDA
-113 IDGITSFPRDLEP
+113 LDGITSFPRDLEP
-126 ARIRTIE
+126 PRIRTIE
-133 WKETIHYLTVQGD
+133 WKETIHYLTIRGD

-157 ELRDELISLSQVS
+157 ELRDELISLSHVS
-170 NVRVAG
+170 DVDIGGTRE
-176 VRNEEVT
+176 EEVT

-189 ALQRYQLSFSE
+189 ALQRYQLSFGE
-200 LATAIKASSINVS
+200 LATAIRASSINLS

-219 STGNIQLRTENLA
+219 ATGNIQLRAENLA
-232 DNQTD
+232 DSQTD
-237 FESIIVRELPSGA
+237 FEAIIVRELPSGA

-257 ARINDAF
+257 ARVIDGF
-264 VDFDVKASADGIPAV
+264 EDFEVSASADGVPAV

-293 TSEQVNAWIEGKQ
+293 TSDQVNAWIDSKQ
-306 SELPDGVEL
+306 AELPQGVEL
-315 FSLADMADAYESRM
+315 LSLADMADAYDSRM

-345 ILLLTLQFTVALWV
+345 ILLLTLRFTVALWV

-373 LPAVDVSINFLSTFA
+373 LPVVDVSINFLSTFA

-415 LPPEEAAIAGA
+415 LEAQEAAIVGA

-488 ARNADVRDTDKKG
+488 ARNDDTRG
-501 FALQRLIA
+501 FALQRRIA
-509 DGITSFA
+509 NGIMSFA
-516 ENTYA
+516 EKTYA
-521 PMLARA
+521 PLLAKA

-535 AVFLAGFIV
+535 AIFLAGFVI
-544 ALTLAYTGWVRFY
+544 ALTLASTGWVRFY

-569 NVTLP
+569 NVGLP

-585 MSKLN
+585 MN
-590 QSSDDLK
+590 QLDRTSDGLK
-597 AQYPVI
+597 EQYPVI
-603 AAFTFAYDNEL
+603 GAFTFAYDNQL
-614 EQYVQLPPPGESDI
+614 EQYVQLPPPGESNI

-633 AETYLASMGDIP
+633 AETYLDTMGDIP
-645 DAENITVQYTA
+645 DAENINVQYTA

-670 DEDRLKQ
+670 DEERLKQ
-677 AAAELRNYLVTFE
+677 AASDLRNYLVSFE

-706 NIKLKPGA
+706 NIRLKPGA

-735 EVQRLPREYGDVRV
+735 EVQRLPRQYGDVRV
-749 MLRYPQDARKSLTS
+749 MLRYPQDARETLTS
-763 LRDLNIRT
+763 LRDLNVRT
-771 SDGRFIP
+771 NDGRLIP

-791 QRIVRRDGQRI
+791 QRIVRRNGQRI
-802 FEVYAR
+802 FEVFAR
-808 LNVDAMG
+808 VNVDSMG
-815 DINDKVLDEF
+815 DINEKVQDEF
-825 IPELQKRYPALQVI
+825 IPELQERFPALQVI

-847 AEFMTEVSRLFT
+847 AEFMTEVTRLFT

-896 HKLIGIPLDMFS
+896 HQLIGIPLDMFS

-931 KREERGDDRLTAIIN
+931 KREEKGDDRFTAIIN

-955 LLTTLTTFVGLLPII
+955 LLTTLTTFVGLMPII

-999 FLVPALYLIGADW
+999 FLVPALYLIGDDW
-1012 GKISAS
+1012 GKAKSRLS
-1018 MSPFFPRWSKGKAA
+1018 GFFPRFSKG
-1032 QDLI
+1032 

>member
-1 MTGFIAWWVR
+1 
-11 NAVAANLLMV
+11 
-21 FILVCGLLAWAG
+21 
-33 IEKEVQPVVKLPL
+33 
-46 VQVSLTWP
+46 
-54 GASPK
+54 
-59 EIEQQVV
+59 
-66 QRVEAAVK
+66 
-74 NIDNVRRYNSEA
+74 
-86 SEGFGRVTLEALP
+86 
-99 RVDLTEFREDVRDA
+99 
-113 IDGITSFPRDLEP
+113 
-126 ARIRTIE
+126 
-133 WKETIHYLTVQGD
+133 
-146 IGERA
+146 
-151 LGRLAE
+151 
-157 ELRDELISLSQVS
+157 
-170 NVRVAG
+170 
-176 VRNEEVT
+176 
-183 IEVSEE
+183 
-189 ALQRYQLSFSE
+189 
-200 LATAIKASSINVS
+200 
-213 SGELRT
+213 
-219 STGNIQLRTENLA
+219 
-232 DNQTD
+232 
-237 FESIIVRELPSGA
+237 
-250 QLRLGDV
+250 
-257 ARINDAF
+257 
-264 VDFDVKASADGIPAV
+264 
-279 MLQIEPSDRLFITK
+279 
-293 TSEQVNAWIEGKQ
+293 
-306 SELPDGVEL
+306 
-315 FSLADMADAYESRM
+315 
-329 SLIFDA
+329 
-335 AWMGLILVML
+335 MGLALVLL
-345 ILLLTLQFTVALWV
+345 ILLLTLRFTVALWV

-415 LPPEEAAIAGA
+415 LEAQEAAIVGA

-488 ARNADVRDTDKKG
+488 ARDDETRG
-501 FALQRLIA
+501 FALQRRIA
-509 DGITSFA
+509 DGITTFA
-516 ENTYA
+516 EKTYA
-521 PMLARA
+521 PLLAKA
-527 LNVRYTLS
+527 LEVRYTLS

-544 ALTLAYTGWVRFY
+544 ALTLASTGWVKFY

-569 NVTLP
+569 NVGLP

-585 MSKLN
+585 MNQLN
-590 QSSDDLK
+590 RTSEDLK

-603 AAFTFAYDNEL
+603 GAFTFAYDNQL
-614 EQYVQLPPPGESDI
+614 EQYMQLPPPGESNI

-633 AETYLASMGDIP
+633 AETYLDTMGDIP
-645 DAENITVQYTA
+645 DAENINVQYTA
-656 NQGEAVLTFVFAHT
+656 NQGEAVLTFVFAHSN
-670 DEDRLKQ
+670 EERLKQ

-706 NIKLKPGA
+706 NIRLKAGA
-714 QTLGVTLAD
+714 QTLGVTLSD

-735 EVQRLPREYGDVRV
+735 EVQRLPRQYGDVRV
-749 MLRYPQDARKSLTS
+749 MLRYPQDARETLTS
-763 LRDLNIRT
+763 LRDLNVRT
-771 SDGRFIP
+771 SDGRLIP

-802 FEVYAR
+802 FEVFAR
-808 LNVDAMG
+808 VNVDSMG
-815 DINDKVLDEF
+815 DINDMVQDDF

-847 AEFMTEVSRLFT
+847 AEFMTEVTRLFT

-896 HKLIGIPLDMFS
+896 HQLIGIPLDMFS

-931 KREERGDDRLTAIIN
+931 KREEKGDDRFTAIIN

-955 LLTTLTTFVGLLPII
+955 LLTTLTTFVGLMPII

-999 FLVPALYLIGADW
+999 FLVPALYLIGDDW
-1012 GKISAS
+1012 RKMRAGLSR
-1018 MSPFFPRWSKGKAA
+1018 FFPRLSKEEAG
-1032 QDLI
+1032 

>member
-1 MTGFIAWWVR
+1 MGGLISWWVR

-21 FILVCGLLAWAG
+21 FIIVSGLIAWTT
-33 IEKEVQPVVKLPL
+33 IEKEVQPIVKLPL
-46 VQVSLTWP
+46 IQVSLTWP

-74 NIDNVRRYNSEA
+74 NIDNLRRYNSD
-86 SEGFGRVTLEALP
+86 SREGFGSVRLEAQP
-99 RVDLTEFREDVRDA
+99 RVDLTQFKEDVRDA
-113 IDGITSFPRDLEP
+113 LDGITSFPRDLEP
-126 ARIRTIE
+126 PRIRTIE
-133 WKETIHYLTVQGD
+133 WKETIHYLTIRGD

-157 ELRDELISLSQVS
+157 ELRDELISLSHVS
-170 NVRVAG
+170 DVDIGGTRE
-176 VRNEEVT
+176 EEVT

-189 ALQRYQLSFSE
+189 ALQRYQLSFDE
-200 LATAIKASSINVS
+200 LATAIRASSINLS

-219 STGNIQLRTENLA
+219 ATGNIQLRAENLA
-232 DNQTD
+232 DSQTD
-237 FESIIVRELPSGA
+237 FEAIIVRELPSGA

-257 ARINDAF
+257 ARVIDGF
-264 VDFDVKASADGIPAV
+264 EDFEVSASADGVPAV

-293 TSEQVNAWIEGKQ
+293 TSDQVNAWIDSKQ
-306 SELPDGVEL
+306 AELPQGVEL
-315 FSLADMADAYESRM
+315 LSLADMADAYDSRM

-345 ILLLTLQFTVALWV
+345 ILLLTLRFTVALWV

-415 LPPEEAAIAGA
+415 LEAQEAAIVGA

-488 ARNADVRDTDKKG
+488 ARNDDTRG
-501 FALQRLIA
+501 FALQRRIA
-509 DGITSFA
+509 DGIMSFA
-516 ENTYA
+516 EKTYA
-521 PMLARA
+521 PLLAKA

-535 AVFLAGFIV
+535 AIFLAGFVI
-544 ALTLAYTGWVRFY
+544 ALTLASTGWVRFY

-569 NVTLP
+569 NVGLP
-574 TGVPFSRTEAV
+574 TGVPFTRTEAV
-585 MSKLN
+585 MN
-590 QSSDDLK
+590 QLDRTSDGLK
-597 AQYPVI
+597 EQYPVI
-603 AAFTFAYDNEL
+603 GAFTFAYDNQL
-614 EQYVQLPPPGESDI
+614 EQYVQLPPPGESNI

-633 AETYLASMGDIP
+633 AETYLDTMGDIP
-645 DAENITVQYTA
+645 DAENINVQYTA

-670 DEDRLKQ
+670 DEERLKQ
-677 AAAELRNYLVTFE
+677 AAADLRNYLVTFE

-706 NIKLKPGA
+706 NIRLKPGA

-735 EVQRLPREYGDVRV
+735 EVQRLPRQYGDVRV
-749 MLRYPQDARKSLTS
+749 MLRYPQDARETLTS
-763 LRDLNIRT
+763 LRDLNVRT
-771 SDGRFIP
+771 NDGRLIP

-791 QRIVRRDGQRI
+791 QRIVRRNGQRI
-802 FEVYAR
+802 FEVFAR
-808 LNVDAMG
+808 VNVDSMG
-815 DINDKVLDEF
+815 DINDKVQDEF
-825 IPELQKRYPALQVI
+825 IPELQERFPALQVI

-847 AEFMTEVSRLFT
+847 AEFMTEVNRLFT

-896 HKLIGIPLDMFS
+896 HQLIGIPLDMFS

-931 KREERGDDRLTAIIN
+931 KREEKGDDRFTAIIN

-955 LLTTLTTFVGLLPII
+955 LLTTLTTFVGLMPII

-999 FLVPALYLIGADW
+999 FLVPALYLIGDDW
-1012 GKISAS
+1012 GKAKSRLS
-1018 MSPFFPRWSKGKAA
+1018 EFFPRFSKG
-1032 QDLI
+1032 